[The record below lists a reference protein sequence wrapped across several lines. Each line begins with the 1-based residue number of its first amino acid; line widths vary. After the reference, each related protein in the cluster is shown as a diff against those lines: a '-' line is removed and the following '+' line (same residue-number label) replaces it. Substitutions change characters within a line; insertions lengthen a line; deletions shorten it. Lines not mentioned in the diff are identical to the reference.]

1 MGRIN
6 VFTLEA
12 SITLDASSYESEMA
26 KAAKTAK
33 DTGNAVST
41 SSSAME
47 SAMIKVPVAADKVA
61 KGMENLGKSTTKAS
75 DGIDGVKKTTEE
87 TKKPL
92 GEIPP
97 LTQKVKSAF
106 EKLSE
111 SVTKQASDLDEL
123 KAKYASLYLEQGEES
138 AEAQEVARQITE
150 LSTSLGENKAK
161 ISEAVDAANK
171 FDTTMHDTSEAVDDV
186 AEAVEDAGD
195 KTNLFADILKANLA
209 SGAIIS
215 GVKKLAG
222 VVADVGKAAY
232 TSYAQHE
239 QLTDGIKKLYGD
251 AAQAVISNAN
261 GAYKSAQMSANSY
274 MSNIMGFS
282 AALVESLNKDQ
293 KEAAKVADTA
303 LRDVA
308 DNANA
313 FGKYT
318 VEELAGVYQ
327 ALAKGQ
333 YQTLDNLMLG
343 FAGTKEGLQQLLDKA
358 NELNEEQGIHTQY
371 SINNFADIVNAIH
384 KVQEEMGIA
393 GTASGEAANTIEGS
407 TAMAKAA
414 WENLATGMAD
424 SSADMEGL
432 TKDFVDSVFT
442 AGRNIIPRVQQIVTG
457 VGTATVE
464 AISYLR
470 ETNSAIDLLVTAFEF
485 AATAATV
492 AGTAIG
498 ANMAG
503 KAIANIATIFT
514 ANASA
519 LAFFTAE
526 SGKAAVAEAT
536 LNGVFSVS
544 EIAVGVLTGKI
555 SLATAAQYAWNTAIN
570 ANPIGLIAAAVAA
583 LAIGIGKATKAH
595 KDFVKELAGEPQTVE
610 EARAKVEELE
620 QQYEEASKARLEAF
634 SSDAGFSGDT
644 VEMERLAEAIKQAKQ
659 NLADLEAQEQAAAE
673 EAAKPVNVIKAASE
687 EYAATAQSILEDY
700 QNTYTTIYNGLH
712 DVGSAFTS
720 QIEVAK
726 MSWDDFMGN
735 LKGNTEVLQQID
747 EDFAFVSEKADLA
760 GISVDGLSQYLASMS
775 TGEQAGFLAGLRDE
789 LEDMSGGTDGLSKK
803 LAELMDN
810 VSAYEAAGAETSDG
824 LALAVENV
832 NARMQEAADSYVE
845 KVGDLDQEAEATEAA
860 TNTMSGLVAG
870 IDSST
875 PGVLAK
881 LDSLASQMKSRL
893 TNSFANYTLTI
904 KANIKGSNVPGAKSG
919 LDYVPYDDYLVR
931 LHKGEKVL
939 TAEEAR
945 AYRAGESAGAS
956 GGADYDGAGFSGG
969 SRGVT
974 IIQNIQS
981 VAQTPVELAAA
992 TEAYFT
998 QARWTI

>member
-1 MGRIN
+1 MAAN
-6 VFTLEA
+6 VFELFATI
-12 SITLDASSYESEMA
+12 SLDTDEYER
-26 KAAKTAK
+26 KLK
-33 DTGNAVST
+33 DS
-41 SSSAME
+41 
-47 SAMIKVPVAADKVA
+47 
-61 KGMENLGKSTTKAS
+61 
-75 DGIDGVKKTTEE
+75 
-87 TKKPL
+87 
-92 GEIPP
+92 
-97 LTQKVKSAF
+97 
-106 EKLSE
+106 
-111 SVTKQASDLDEL
+111 
-123 KAKYASLYLEQGEES
+123 
-138 AEAQEVARQITE
+138 
-150 LSTSLGENKAK
+150 ENK
-161 ISEAVDAANK
+161 
-171 FDTTMHDTSEAVDDV
+171 TS
-186 AEAVEDAGD
+186 
-195 KTNLFADILKANLA
+195 TFADVLKANLA
-209 SGAIIS
+209 SGAIIA

-232 TSYAQHE
+232 TSYARYE
-239 QLTDGIKKLYGD
+239 QLAGGAQLMFGD
-251 AAQAVISNAN
+251 AYDFVAEKARN
-261 GAYKSAQMSANSY
+261 AYKTVQMSQNDYLQQVNGFATGLKTALGGNVQAAAELADKVITAEADVVAATGNTQEAVQNAFNGI
-274 MSNIMGFS
+274 MKSNYTMLDNLQLGIAPTKEGFQQLIDKVNEWNAENGKATAYTIDNLADCQ
-282 AALVESLNKDQ
+282 AALVDYIEMQGLAGYAAN
-293 KEAAKVADTA
+293 EAA
-303 LRDVA
+303 
-308 DNANA
+308 
-313 FGKYT
+313 G
-318 VEELAGVYQ
+318 
-327 ALAKGQ
+327 
-333 YQTLDNLMLG
+333 
-343 FAGTKEGLQQLLDKA
+343 
-358 NELNEEQGIHTQY
+358 
-371 SINNFADIVNAIH
+371 
-384 KVQEEMGIA
+384 
-393 GTASGEAANTIEGS
+393 TIEGS
-407 TAMAKAA
+407 TASMKAA
-414 WENLATGMAD
+414 WQNLATGMAD

-442 AGRNIIPRVQQIVTG
+442 AGKNIIPRVQQIVTG
-457 VGTATVE
+457 VGTATAE

-498 ANMAG
+498 ASMAG

-620 QQYEEASKARLEAF
+620 QQYEEASKARLEMF

-644 VEMERLAEAIKQAKQ
+644 VEMERLSEAIKQAKQ

-673 EAAKPVNVIKAASE
+673 EAAKPANVIKAASE
-687 EYAATAQSILEDY
+687 EYAAAAQSILEDY
-700 QNTYTTIYNGLH
+700 QNTYTSIYNGLH

-720 QIEVAK
+720 QIEVVK
-726 MSWDDFMGN
+726 MSWDGLMGN
-735 LKGNTEVLQQID
+735 LHGNTEVLQQID
-747 EDFAFVSEKADLA
+747 EDFAFIREKADLA
-760 GISVDGLSQYLASMS
+760 GVSIDGLGKYLASMS
-775 TGEQAGFLAGLRDE
+775 DGEKAGFLAGVREE
-789 LEDMSGGTDGLSKK
+789 LEDMSGGTDGLSRKF
-803 LAELMDN
+803 AELMDN
-810 VSAYEAAGAETSDG
+810 VSAYEAAGTETSDG

-832 NARMQEAADSYVE
+832 KSRMQEAADSYVE
-845 KVGDLDQEAEATEAA
+845 KVGDLDQEAAATEAA

>member
-1 MGRIN
+1 MAAN
-6 VFTLEA
+6 VFELFATI
-12 SITLDASSYESEMA
+12 SLDTDEYER
-26 KAAKTAK
+26 KLK
-33 DTGNAVST
+33 DS
-41 SSSAME
+41 
-47 SAMIKVPVAADKVA
+47 
-61 KGMENLGKSTTKAS
+61 
-75 DGIDGVKKTTEE
+75 
-87 TKKPL
+87 
-92 GEIPP
+92 
-97 LTQKVKSAF
+97 
-106 EKLSE
+106 
-111 SVTKQASDLDEL
+111 
-123 KAKYASLYLEQGEES
+123 
-138 AEAQEVARQITE
+138 
-150 LSTSLGENKAK
+150 ENK
-161 ISEAVDAANK
+161 
-171 FDTTMHDTSEAVDDV
+171 TS
-186 AEAVEDAGD
+186 
-195 KTNLFADILKANLA
+195 TFADVLKANLA
-209 SGAIIS
+209 SGAIIA

-232 TSYAQHE
+232 TSYARYE
-239 QLTDGIKKLYGD
+239 QLAGGAQLMFGD
-251 AAQAVISNAN
+251 AYDFVAEKARN
-261 GAYKSAQMSANSY
+261 AYKTVQMSQNDYLQQVNGFATGLKTALGGNVQAAAELADKVITAEADVVAATGNTQEAVQNAFNGI
-274 MSNIMGFS
+274 MKSNFTMLDNLQLGITPTKEGFQQLIDKVNEWNAENGEATAYTIDNLADCQ
-282 AALVESLNKDQ
+282 AALVDYIEMQGLAGYAAN
-293 KEAAKVADTA
+293 EAA
-303 LRDVA
+303 
-308 DNANA
+308 
-313 FGKYT
+313 G
-318 VEELAGVYQ
+318 
-327 ALAKGQ
+327 
-333 YQTLDNLMLG
+333 
-343 FAGTKEGLQQLLDKA
+343 
-358 NELNEEQGIHTQY
+358 
-371 SINNFADIVNAIH
+371 
-384 KVQEEMGIA
+384 
-393 GTASGEAANTIEGS
+393 TIEGS
-407 TAMAKAA
+407 TASMKAA
-414 WENLATGMAD
+414 WQNLATGMAD

-442 AGRNIIPRVQQIVTG
+442 AGKNIIPRVQQIVTG
-457 VGTATVE
+457 VGTATAE

-470 ETNSAIDLLVTAFEF
+470 ETNGAIDLLVTAFEF

-498 ANMAG
+498 VNMAG

-673 EAAKPVNVIKAASE
+673 EAARPANVIKAASE
-687 EYAATAQSILEDY
+687 EYAAAAQSILEDY

-789 LEDMSGGTDGLSKK
+789 LEDMSGGTEGLSKK

-845 KVGDLDQEAEATEAA
+845 KVGDLDQEAAATEAA

-875 PGVLAK
+875 PGVLDK

-945 AYRAGESAGAS
+945 AYRSGKSAGAS

>member
-6 VFTLEA
+6 VFKLEA

-186 AEAVEDAGD
+186 AEAVEDAGE

-209 SGAIIS
+209 SGAIIA

-232 TSYAQHE
+232 TSYARYE
-239 QLTDGIKKLYGD
+239 QLAGGAQLMFGD
-251 AAQAVISNAN
+251 AYDFVAEKARN
-261 GAYKSAQMSANSY
+261 AYKTVQMSQNDYLQQVNGFATGLKTALGGNVQAAAELADKVITAEADVVAATGNTKEAVQNAFNGI
-274 MSNIMGFS
+274 MKSNFTMLDNLQLGITPTKEGFQQLIDKVNEWNAENGEATAYTIDNLADCQ
-282 AALVESLNKDQ
+282 AALVDYIEMQGLAGYAAN
-293 KEAAKVADTA
+293 EAA
-303 LRDVA
+303 
-308 DNANA
+308 
-313 FGKYT
+313 G
-318 VEELAGVYQ
+318 
-327 ALAKGQ
+327 
-333 YQTLDNLMLG
+333 
-343 FAGTKEGLQQLLDKA
+343 
-358 NELNEEQGIHTQY
+358 
-371 SINNFADIVNAIH
+371 
-384 KVQEEMGIA
+384 
-393 GTASGEAANTIEGS
+393 TIEGS
-407 TAMAKAA
+407 TASMKAA
-414 WENLATGMAD
+414 WQNLATGMAD

-432 TKDFVDSVFT
+432 TQDFVDSVFT

-470 ETNSAIDLLVTAFEF
+470 ETNSAIDLLATAFEF

-492 AGTAIG
+492 AGAAIG

-503 KAIANIATIFT
+503 KAIANIATVFT

-544 EIAVGVLTGKI
+544 EIAIGVLTGKI
-555 SLATAAQYAWNTAIN
+555 SLATAAQYAWNTAIQ

-595 KDFVKELAGEPQTVE
+595 KEFVKELAGEPQTVE

-620 QQYEEASKARLEAF
+620 QQYEEASKARLEMF

-673 EAAKPVNVIKAASE
+673 EAAKPANVIKAASE
-687 EYAATAQSILEDY
+687 EYAAAAQSILEDY

-760 GISVDGLSQYLASMS
+760 GISVDGLAQYLASMS

-789 LEDMSGGTDGLSKK
+789 LEDMSGGTEGLSKK
-803 LAELMDN
+803 LAELMDGI
-810 VSAYEAAGAETSDG
+810 SAFESSGTGYTDR
-824 LALAVENV
+824 LALEVENV
-832 NARMQEAADSYVE
+832 ESRMQEAADSYVE
-845 KVGDLDQEAEATEAA
+845 KVGDLDQEAAATEAA

-875 PGVLAK
+875 PGVLTK

-904 KANIKGSNVPGAKSG
+904 KANIKGSNIPGAKSG

-939 TAEEAR
+939 TAKEAR
-945 AYRAGESAGAS
+945 AYRAGKSAGAS
-956 GGADYDGAGFSGG
+956 GGADYDGVGFAGGG
-969 SRGVT
+969 RGVT
-974 IIQNIQS
+974 IIQNINSPVQS
-981 VAQTPVELAAA
+981 EVELAAA

>member
-1 MGRIN
+1 MAAN
-6 VFTLEA
+6 VFELFATI
-12 SITLDASSYESEMA
+12 SLDTDEYER
-26 KAAKTAK
+26 
-33 DTGNAVST
+33 
-41 SSSAME
+41 
-47 SAMIKVPVAADKVA
+47 
-61 KGMENLGKSTTKAS
+61 
-75 DGIDGVKKTTEE
+75 
-87 TKKPL
+87 
-92 GEIPP
+92 
-97 LTQKVKSAF
+97 
-106 EKLSE
+106 KLKNS
-111 SVTKQASDLDEL
+111 
-123 KAKYASLYLEQGEES
+123 
-138 AEAQEVARQITE
+138 
-150 LSTSLGENKAK
+150 ENK
-161 ISEAVDAANK
+161 
-171 FDTTMHDTSEAVDDV
+171 TS
-186 AEAVEDAGD
+186 
-195 KTNLFADILKANLA
+195 TFADVLKANLA
-209 SGAIIS
+209 SGAIIA

-313 FGKYT
+313 FGKFT

-371 SINNFADIVNAIH
+371 SIDNFADIVNAIH

-424 SSADMEGL
+424 SNADIEEL
-432 TKDFVDSVFT
+432 TQDFVDSVFT
-442 AGRNIIPRVQQIVTG
+442 AGKNIIPRVQQIVTG

-485 AATAATV
+485 AATAATI

-498 ANMAG
+498 ASMAG

-555 SLATAAQYAWNTAIN
+555 SLATAAQYAWNTAVN
-570 ANPIGLIAAAVAA
+570 ANPIGLLAAAVAA

-610 EARAKVEELE
+610 EARAKVEELKK
-620 QQYEEASKARLEAF
+620 QYEKASRARLEMF

-644 VEMERLAEAIKQAKQ
+644 VEMERLAEAIKQAEQ

-712 DVGSAFTS
+712 DAGSAFTS
-720 QIEVAK
+720 VVEATEISWADAMANINGNSAVLEKMDENFDFISQAAAASGVSIEGF
-726 MSWDDFMGN
+726 SGF
-735 LKGNTEVLQQID
+735 
-747 EDFAFVSEKADLA
+747 
-760 GISVDGLSQYLASMS
+760 LASMS
-775 TGEQAGFLAGLRDE
+775 TEDAAGVLAALRTE
-789 LEDMSGGTDGLSKK
+789 LEKVGPDSESAKGPLTE
-803 LAELMDN
+803 LADAISRYN
-810 VSAYEAAGAETSDG
+810 EAGSSYSDS
-824 LALAVENV
+824 LALIVEDV
-832 NARMQEAADSYVE
+832 NGRMQEAADSYVE
-845 KVGDLDQEAEATEAA
+845 KVGDLDMEAEATEAA

-881 LDSLASQMKSRL
+881 MDSLASQMKSRL

-945 AYRAGESAGAS
+945 AYRAGKSAGAS
-956 GGADYDGAGFSGG
+956 GGADYDGVGFAGG
-969 SRGVT
+969 SRGLT
-974 IIQNIQS
+974 IIQNINSPVQS
-981 VAQTPVELAAA
+981 EVELAAA

>member
-1 MGRIN
+1 MAAN
-6 VFTLEA
+6 VFELFATI
-12 SITLDASSYESEMA
+12 SLDTDEYER
-26 KAAKTAK
+26 KLK
-33 DTGNAVST
+33 DS
-41 SSSAME
+41 
-47 SAMIKVPVAADKVA
+47 
-61 KGMENLGKSTTKAS
+61 
-75 DGIDGVKKTTEE
+75 
-87 TKKPL
+87 
-92 GEIPP
+92 
-97 LTQKVKSAF
+97 
-106 EKLSE
+106 
-111 SVTKQASDLDEL
+111 
-123 KAKYASLYLEQGEES
+123 
-138 AEAQEVARQITE
+138 
-150 LSTSLGENKAK
+150 ENK
-161 ISEAVDAANK
+161 
-171 FDTTMHDTSEAVDDV
+171 TS
-186 AEAVEDAGD
+186 
-195 KTNLFADILKANLA
+195 TFADVLKANLA
-209 SGAIIS
+209 SGAIIA

-232 TSYAQHE
+232 TSYAQYE
-239 QLTDGIKKLYGD
+239 QLAGGAQLMFGD
-251 AAQAVISNAN
+251 AYDFVAEKARN
-261 GAYKSAQMSANSY
+261 AYKSVQMSQNDYLQQVNGFATGLKTALGGNVQAAAELADKVITAEADVVAATGTTQEAVQNAFNGI
-274 MSNIMGFS
+274 MKSNYTMLDNLQLGITPTKEGFQQLIDKVNEWNAENGEATAYTIDNLADCQ
-282 AALVESLNKDQ
+282 AALVDYIEMQGLAGYAAN
-293 KEAAKVADTA
+293 EAAD
-303 LRDVA
+303 
-308 DNANA
+308 
-313 FGKYT
+313 
-318 VEELAGVYQ
+318 
-327 ALAKGQ
+327 
-333 YQTLDNLMLG
+333 
-343 FAGTKEGLQQLLDKA
+343 
-358 NELNEEQGIHTQY
+358 
-371 SINNFADIVNAIH
+371 
-384 KVQEEMGIA
+384 
-393 GTASGEAANTIEGS
+393 TIEGS
-407 TAMAKAA
+407 TASMKAA
-414 WENLATGMAD
+414 WQNLATGMAD

-442 AGRNIIPRVQQIVTG
+442 AGENIIPRVQQIVTG
-457 VGTATVE
+457 VGTATAE

-498 ANMAG
+498 VNMAG

-544 EIAVGVLTGKI
+544 EIAVGVLTGQI
-555 SLATAAQYAWNTAIN
+555 SLATAAQYAWNTAIA
-570 ANPIGLIAAAVAA
+570 ANPLGVLAAAVAA

-595 KDFVKELAGEPQTVE
+595 KAFVKELAGEPQTVE

-620 QQYEEASKARLEAF
+620 QQYEEASKARLEMF

-673 EAAKPVNVIKAASE
+673 EAAKPANVIKAASE
-687 EYAATAQSILEDY
+687 EYAAAAQSILEDY

-720 QIEVAK
+720 QIEVVK

-735 LKGNTEVLQQID
+735 LHGNTEVLQQID
-747 EDFAFVSEKADLA
+747 EDFAFISEKADLA
-760 GISVDGLSQYLASMS
+760 GVSVDGLAQYLASMS
-775 TGEQAGFLAGLRDE
+775 TGEKAGFLAGAREE
-789 LEDMSGGTDGLSKK
+789 LEDMSGGVDGLRGK
-803 LAELMDN
+803 LTTLMDG
-810 VSAYEAAGAETSDG
+810 VSAYEAAGTESTDG
-824 LALAVENV
+824 MALAVENV
-832 NARMQEAADSYVE
+832 KSRMQEAADSYVE
-845 KVGDLDQEAEATEAA
+845 KVGDLDMESEATEAA

-870 IDSST
+870 IDSSA

-945 AYRAGESAGAS
+945 AYRAGKSS
-956 GGADYDGAGFSGG
+956 GGADYDGVGFAGG

>member
-1 MGRIN
+1 MAAN
-6 VFTLEA
+6 VF
-12 SITLDASSYESEMA
+12 
-26 KAAKTAK
+26 
-33 DTGNAVST
+33 
-41 SSSAME
+41 
-47 SAMIKVPVAADKVA
+47 
-61 KGMENLGKSTTKAS
+61 
-75 DGIDGVKKTTEE
+75 
-87 TKKPL
+87 
-92 GEIPP
+92 
-97 LTQKVKSAF
+97 
-106 EKLSE
+106 
-111 SVTKQASDLDEL
+111 EL
-123 KAKYASLYLEQGEES
+123 FAT
-138 AEAQEVARQITE
+138 I
-150 LSTSLGENKAK
+150 SLGTDEYERKLKDSENK
-161 ISEAVDAANK
+161 
-171 FDTTMHDTSEAVDDV
+171 TS
-186 AEAVEDAGD
+186 
-195 KTNLFADILKANLA
+195 TFADVLKANLA
-209 SGAIIS
+209 SGAIIA

-232 TSYAQHE
+232 TSYARYE
-239 QLTDGIKKLYGD
+239 QLAGGAQLMFGD
-251 AAQAVISNAN
+251 AYDFVAEKARN
-261 GAYKSAQMSANSY
+261 AYKSVQMSQNDYLQQVNGFATGLKTALGGNVQAAAELADKVITAEADVVAATGNTQEAVQNAFNGI
-274 MSNIMGFS
+274 MKSNFTMLDNLQLGITPTKEGFQQLIDKVNEWNAENGEATAYTIDNLADCQ
-282 AALVESLNKDQ
+282 AALVDYIEMQGLAGYAAN
-293 KEAAKVADTA
+293 EAA
-303 LRDVA
+303 
-308 DNANA
+308 
-313 FGKYT
+313 G
-318 VEELAGVYQ
+318 
-327 ALAKGQ
+327 
-333 YQTLDNLMLG
+333 
-343 FAGTKEGLQQLLDKA
+343 
-358 NELNEEQGIHTQY
+358 
-371 SINNFADIVNAIH
+371 
-384 KVQEEMGIA
+384 
-393 GTASGEAANTIEGS
+393 TIEGS
-407 TAMAKAA
+407 TASMKAA
-414 WENLATGMAD
+414 WQNLATGMAD

-457 VGTATVE
+457 VGTATAE

-498 ANMAG
+498 ASMAG

-544 EIAVGVLTGKI
+544 EIAVGVLTGQI

-620 QQYEEASKARLEAF
+620 QQYEEASKARLEMF
-634 SSDAGFSGDT
+634 TSDAGFSGDT

-789 LEDMSGGTDGLSKK
+789 LEDMSGGTEGLSKK

-810 VSAYEAAGAETSDG
+810 VSAYEAAGTETSDG

>member
-1 MGRIN
+1 MAAN
-6 VFTLEA
+6 VFELFATI
-12 SITLDASSYESEMA
+12 SLDTDEYER
-26 KAAKTAK
+26 KLK
-33 DTGNAVST
+33 DS
-41 SSSAME
+41 
-47 SAMIKVPVAADKVA
+47 
-61 KGMENLGKSTTKAS
+61 
-75 DGIDGVKKTTEE
+75 
-87 TKKPL
+87 
-92 GEIPP
+92 
-97 LTQKVKSAF
+97 
-106 EKLSE
+106 
-111 SVTKQASDLDEL
+111 
-123 KAKYASLYLEQGEES
+123 
-138 AEAQEVARQITE
+138 
-150 LSTSLGENKAK
+150 ENK
-161 ISEAVDAANK
+161 
-171 FDTTMHDTSEAVDDV
+171 TS
-186 AEAVEDAGD
+186 
-195 KTNLFADILKANLA
+195 TFADVLKANLA
-209 SGAIIS
+209 SGAIIA

-232 TSYAQHE
+232 TSYARYE
-239 QLTDGIKKLYGD
+239 QLAGGAQLMFGD
-251 AAQAVISNAN
+251 AYDFVVEKARN
-261 GAYKSAQMSANSY
+261 AYKTVQMSQNDYLQQVNGFATGLKTALGGNVQAAAELADKVITAEADVVAATGNTQEAVQNAFNGI
-274 MSNIMGFS
+274 MKSNYTMLDNLQLGITPTKEGFQQLIDKVNEWNAENGEATAYTIDNLADCQ
-282 AALVESLNKDQ
+282 AALVDYIEMQGLAGYAAN
-293 KEAAKVADTA
+293 EAA
-303 LRDVA
+303 
-308 DNANA
+308 
-313 FGKYT
+313 G
-318 VEELAGVYQ
+318 
-327 ALAKGQ
+327 
-333 YQTLDNLMLG
+333 
-343 FAGTKEGLQQLLDKA
+343 
-358 NELNEEQGIHTQY
+358 
-371 SINNFADIVNAIH
+371 
-384 KVQEEMGIA
+384 
-393 GTASGEAANTIEGS
+393 TIEGS
-407 TAMAKAA
+407 TASMKAA
-414 WENLATGMAD
+414 WQNLATGMAD

-442 AGRNIIPRVQQIVTG
+442 AGKNIVPRVQQIVTG

-470 ETNSAIDLLVTAFEF
+470 ETNSAIDILVTAFEF

-498 ANMAG
+498 VNMAG

-544 EIAVGVLTGKI
+544 EIAVGVLTGQI
-555 SLATAAQYAWNTAIN
+555 SLATAAQYAWNTAIK

-595 KDFVKELAGEPQTVE
+595 KAFVKELAGEPQTVE

-620 QQYEEASKARLEAF
+620 QQYEEASKARLEMF

-644 VEMERLAEAIKQAKQ
+644 VEMERLAEAIKQAEQ
-659 NLADLEAQEQAAAE
+659 NLADLQAQEQAAAE
-673 EAAKPVNVIKAASE
+673 EAAKPANVIKAASE

-760 GISVDGLSQYLASMS
+760 GVSIDGLAQYLASMS

-803 LAELMDN
+803 LSELMDG
-810 VSAYEAAGAETSDG
+810 VSAFESSGTGYTDR

-845 KVGDLDQEAEATEAA
+845 KVGDLDQEAAATEAA

-904 KANIKGSNVPGAKSG
+904 KANIKGSNIPGAKSG

-939 TAEEAR
+939 TAKEAR
-945 AYRAGESAGAS
+945 AYRAGKSAGAS
-956 GGADYDGAGFSGG
+956 GGADYDGAGFAGG
-969 SRGVT
+969 GRGVT
-974 IIQNIQS
+974 IIQNINSPVQS
-981 VAQTPVELAAA
+981 EVELAAA

>member
-1 MGRIN
+1 MAAN
-6 VFTLEA
+6 VFELFATI
-12 SITLDASSYESEMA
+12 SLDTDEYER
-26 KAAKTAK
+26 KLK
-33 DTGNAVST
+33 DS
-41 SSSAME
+41 
-47 SAMIKVPVAADKVA
+47 
-61 KGMENLGKSTTKAS
+61 
-75 DGIDGVKKTTEE
+75 
-87 TKKPL
+87 
-92 GEIPP
+92 
-97 LTQKVKSAF
+97 
-106 EKLSE
+106 
-111 SVTKQASDLDEL
+111 
-123 KAKYASLYLEQGEES
+123 
-138 AEAQEVARQITE
+138 
-150 LSTSLGENKAK
+150 ENK
-161 ISEAVDAANK
+161 
-171 FDTTMHDTSEAVDDV
+171 TS
-186 AEAVEDAGD
+186 
-195 KTNLFADILKANLA
+195 TFADVLKANLA
-209 SGAIIS
+209 SGAINA

-232 TSYAQHE
+232 TSYARYE
-239 QLTDGIKKLYGD
+239 QLAGGAQLMFGD
-251 AAQAVISNAN
+251 AYDFVAEKARN
-261 GAYKSAQMSANSY
+261 AYKTVQMSQNDYLQQVNGFATGLKTALGGNVQAAAELADKVIAAEADVVAATGNTQEAVQNAFNGI
-274 MSNIMGFS
+274 MKSNFTMLDNLQLGITPTKEGFQQLIDKVNEWNAENGEATAYTIDNLADCQ
-282 AALVESLNKDQ
+282 AALVDYIEMQGLAGYAAN
-293 KEAAKVADTA
+293 EAA
-303 LRDVA
+303 
-308 DNANA
+308 
-313 FGKYT
+313 G
-318 VEELAGVYQ
+318 
-327 ALAKGQ
+327 
-333 YQTLDNLMLG
+333 
-343 FAGTKEGLQQLLDKA
+343 
-358 NELNEEQGIHTQY
+358 
-371 SINNFADIVNAIH
+371 
-384 KVQEEMGIA
+384 
-393 GTASGEAANTIEGS
+393 TIEGS
-407 TAMAKAA
+407 TASMKAA
-414 WENLATGMAD
+414 WQNLATGMAD
-424 SSADMEGL
+424 SNADMEGL
-432 TKDFVDSVFT
+432 TQDFVDSVFT
-442 AGRNIIPRVQQIVTG
+442 AGKNIIPRVQQIVTG
-457 VGTATVE
+457 VGTATAE

-498 ANMAG
+498 VNMAG

-544 EIAVGVLTGKI
+544 EIAVGVLTGQI

-595 KDFVKELAGEPQTVE
+595 KAFVKELAGEPQTVE

-620 QQYEEASKARLEAF
+620 QQYEEASKARLEMF
-634 SSDAGFSGDT
+634 TSDAGFSGDT
-644 VEMERLAEAIKQAKQ
+644 VEMERLSEAIKQAKQ

-673 EAAKPVNVIKAASE
+673 EAAKPANVIKAASE
-687 EYAATAQSILEDY
+687 EYAAAAQSILEDY

-720 QIEVAK
+720 QIEIAK

-789 LEDMSGGTDGLSKK
+789 LEDMSGGTEGLSKK

-845 KVGDLDQEAEATEAA
+845 KVGDLDQEAAATEAA

-875 PGVLAK
+875 PGVLDK

-956 GGADYDGAGFSGG
+956 GGADYDGVGFSGG

>member
-1 MGRIN
+1 MAAN
-6 VFTLEA
+6 VFELFATI
-12 SITLDASSYESEMA
+12 SLDTDEYER
-26 KAAKTAK
+26 KLK
-33 DTGNAVST
+33 DS
-41 SSSAME
+41 
-47 SAMIKVPVAADKVA
+47 
-61 KGMENLGKSTTKAS
+61 
-75 DGIDGVKKTTEE
+75 
-87 TKKPL
+87 
-92 GEIPP
+92 
-97 LTQKVKSAF
+97 
-106 EKLSE
+106 
-111 SVTKQASDLDEL
+111 
-123 KAKYASLYLEQGEES
+123 
-138 AEAQEVARQITE
+138 
-150 LSTSLGENKAK
+150 ENK
-161 ISEAVDAANK
+161 
-171 FDTTMHDTSEAVDDV
+171 TS
-186 AEAVEDAGD
+186 
-195 KTNLFADILKANLA
+195 TFADVLKANLA
-209 SGAIIS
+209 SGAIIA

-222 VVADVGKAAY
+222 VGADVGKAAY
-232 TSYAQHE
+232 TSYARYE
-239 QLTDGIKKLYGD
+239 QLAGGAQLMFGD
-251 AAQAVISNAN
+251 AYDFVAEKARN
-261 GAYKSAQMSANSY
+261 AYKTVQMSQNDYLQQVNGFATGLKTALGGNVQAAAELADKVITAEADVVAATGNTQEAVQNAFNGIMKSNYTMLDNLQLGITPTKEGFQQLIDKVNEWNAENGEATSY
-274 MSNIMGFS
+274 TIDNLADCQ
-282 AALVESLNKDQ
+282 AALVDYIEMQGLAGYAAN
-293 KEAAKVADTA
+293 EAA
-303 LRDVA
+303 
-308 DNANA
+308 
-313 FGKYT
+313 G
-318 VEELAGVYQ
+318 
-327 ALAKGQ
+327 
-333 YQTLDNLMLG
+333 
-343 FAGTKEGLQQLLDKA
+343 
-358 NELNEEQGIHTQY
+358 
-371 SINNFADIVNAIH
+371 
-384 KVQEEMGIA
+384 
-393 GTASGEAANTIEGS
+393 TIEGS
-407 TAMAKAA
+407 TASMKAA
-414 WENLATGMAD
+414 WQNLATGMAD

-457 VGTATVE
+457 VGAATAE

-498 ANMAG
+498 ASMAG

-544 EIAVGVLTGKI
+544 EIAVGVLTGQI

-620 QQYEEASKARLEAF
+620 QQYEEASKARLEMS

-644 VEMERLAEAIKQAKQ
+644 VEMERLSEAIKQAKQ

-673 EAAKPVNVIKAASE
+673 EAAKPANVIKAASE
-687 EYAATAQSILEDY
+687 EYAAAAQSILEDY
-700 QNTYTTIYNGLH
+700 QNTYTSIYNGLH

-720 QIEVAK
+720 QIEVVK
-726 MSWDDFMGN
+726 MSWDGLMGN
-735 LKGNTEVLQQID
+735 LHGNTEVLQQID
-747 EDFAFVSEKADLA
+747 EDFAFIREKADLA
-760 GISVDGLSQYLASMS
+760 GVSIDGLGKYLASMS
-775 TGEQAGFLAGLRDE
+775 DGEKAGFLAGVREE
-789 LEDMSGGTDGLSKK
+789 LEDMSGGTDGLSRKF
-803 LAELMDN
+803 AELMDN
-810 VSAYEAAGAETSDG
+810 VSAYEAAGTETSDG

-832 NARMQEAADSYVE
+832 KSRMQEAADSYVE
-845 KVGDLDQEAEATEAA
+845 KVGDLDMEAEATEAA

-875 PGVLAK
+875 PGVLDK

-945 AYRAGESAGAS
+945 AYRAGKSAGAS
-956 GGADYDGAGFSGG
+956 GGADYGGAGFSGG

-974 IIQNIQS
+974 VIQNIQS

>member
-1 MGRIN
+1 MAAN
-6 VFTLEA
+6 VFELFATI
-12 SITLDASSYESEMA
+12 SLDTDEYER
-26 KAAKTAK
+26 KLK
-33 DTGNAVST
+33 DS
-41 SSSAME
+41 
-47 SAMIKVPVAADKVA
+47 
-61 KGMENLGKSTTKAS
+61 
-75 DGIDGVKKTTEE
+75 
-87 TKKPL
+87 
-92 GEIPP
+92 
-97 LTQKVKSAF
+97 
-106 EKLSE
+106 
-111 SVTKQASDLDEL
+111 
-123 KAKYASLYLEQGEES
+123 
-138 AEAQEVARQITE
+138 
-150 LSTSLGENKAK
+150 ENK
-161 ISEAVDAANK
+161 
-171 FDTTMHDTSEAVDDV
+171 TS
-186 AEAVEDAGD
+186 
-195 KTNLFADILKANLA
+195 TFADVLKANLA
-209 SGAIIS
+209 SGAIIA

-232 TSYAQHE
+232 TSYARYE
-239 QLTDGIKKLYGD
+239 QLAGGAQLMFGD
-251 AAQAVISNAN
+251 AYDFVAEKARNA
-261 GAYKSAQMSANSY
+261 YETVQMSQNDY
-274 MSNIMGFS
+274 LQQVNGFS
-282 AALVESLNKDQ
+282 TGLKTALGGNVQAAAELADKVITAEADVVAATGNTQEAVQNAFNGIMKSNFTMLDNLQLGITPTKEGFQQLIDKVNEWNAENGEATAYTIDNLADCQAALVDYIEMQGLAGYAAN
-293 KEAAKVADTA
+293 EAA
-303 LRDVA
+303 
-308 DNANA
+308 
-313 FGKYT
+313 G
-318 VEELAGVYQ
+318 
-327 ALAKGQ
+327 
-333 YQTLDNLMLG
+333 
-343 FAGTKEGLQQLLDKA
+343 
-358 NELNEEQGIHTQY
+358 
-371 SINNFADIVNAIH
+371 
-384 KVQEEMGIA
+384 
-393 GTASGEAANTIEGS
+393 TIEGS
-407 TAMAKAA
+407 TASMKAA
-414 WENLATGMAD
+414 WQNLATGMAD

-457 VGTATVE
+457 VGTATAE

-498 ANMAG
+498 ASMAG

-544 EIAVGVLTGKI
+544 EIAVGVLTGQI

-620 QQYEEASKARLEAF
+620 QQYEEASKARLEMF
-634 SSDAGFSGDT
+634 TSDAGFSGDT

-720 QIEVAK
+720 QIEVVK
-726 MSWDDFMGN
+726 MSWDGLMGN
-735 LKGNTEVLQQID
+735 LHGNTEVLQQID
-747 EDFAFVSEKADLA
+747 EDFAFIREKADLA
-760 GISVDGLSQYLASMS
+760 GVSIDGLGKYLASMS
-775 TGEQAGFLAGLRDE
+775 DGEKAGFLAGVRKE
-789 LEDMSGGTDGLSKK
+789 LEDMSGGTDGLSRKF
-803 LAELMDN
+803 ATLMDGI
-810 VSAYEAAGAETSDG
+810 SAYEAAGTETSDG

-845 KVGDLDQEAEATEAA
+845 KVGDLDQEAAATEAA

-875 PGVLAK
+875 PGVLDK

-945 AYRAGESAGAS
+945 AYRAGKSAGAS
-956 GGADYDGAGFSGG
+956 GGADYDGVGFAGGG
-969 SRGVT
+969 RGVT
-974 IIQNIQS
+974 IIQNINSPVQS
-981 VAQTPVELAAA
+981 EVELAAA

>member
-1 MGRIN
+1 MAAN
-6 VFTLEA
+6 VFELFATI
-12 SITLDASSYESEMA
+12 SLDTDEYER
-26 KAAKTAK
+26 KLK
-33 DTGNAVST
+33 DS
-41 SSSAME
+41 
-47 SAMIKVPVAADKVA
+47 
-61 KGMENLGKSTTKAS
+61 
-75 DGIDGVKKTTEE
+75 
-87 TKKPL
+87 
-92 GEIPP
+92 
-97 LTQKVKSAF
+97 
-106 EKLSE
+106 
-111 SVTKQASDLDEL
+111 
-123 KAKYASLYLEQGEES
+123 
-138 AEAQEVARQITE
+138 
-150 LSTSLGENKAK
+150 ENK
-161 ISEAVDAANK
+161 
-171 FDTTMHDTSEAVDDV
+171 TS
-186 AEAVEDAGD
+186 
-195 KTNLFADILKANLA
+195 TFADVLKANLA
-209 SGAIIS
+209 SGAIIA

-232 TSYAQHE
+232 TSYARYE
-239 QLTDGIKKLYGD
+239 QLAGGAQLMFGD
-251 AAQAVISNAN
+251 AYDFVAEKARN
-261 GAYKSAQMSANSY
+261 AYKTVQMSQNDYLQQVNGFATGLKTALGGNVQAAAELADKVITAEADVVAATGNTQEAVQNAFNGI
-274 MSNIMGFS
+274 MKSNFTMLDNLQLGITPTKEGFQQLIDKVNEWNAENGEATAYTIDNLADCQ
-282 AALVESLNKDQ
+282 AALVDYIEMQGLAGYAAN
-293 KEAAKVADTA
+293 EAA
-303 LRDVA
+303 
-308 DNANA
+308 
-313 FGKYT
+313 G
-318 VEELAGVYQ
+318 
-327 ALAKGQ
+327 
-333 YQTLDNLMLG
+333 
-343 FAGTKEGLQQLLDKA
+343 
-358 NELNEEQGIHTQY
+358 
-371 SINNFADIVNAIH
+371 
-384 KVQEEMGIA
+384 
-393 GTASGEAANTIEGS
+393 TIEGS
-407 TAMAKAA
+407 TASMKAA
-414 WENLATGMAD
+414 WQNLATGMAD

-442 AGRNIIPRVQQIVTG
+442 AGKNIIPRVQQIVTG
-457 VGTATVE
+457 VGTATAE

-470 ETNSAIDLLVTAFEF
+470 ETNGAIDLLVTALEF

-492 AGTAIG
+492 AGAAIG
-498 ANMAG
+498 ASMAG

-544 EIAVGVLTGKI
+544 EIAVGVLTGQI
-555 SLATAAQYAWNTAIN
+555 SLATAAQYAWNTAVA
-570 ANPIGLIAAAVAA
+570 ANPLGLLVAA
-583 LAIGIGKATKAH
+583 ISAVTVATVKAAKTQKEKA
-595 KDFVKELAGEPQTVE
+595 KELAGDPKTIEDAT
-610 EARAKVEELE
+610 
-620 QQYEEASKARLEAF
+620 ARLSELKAKYAEL
-634 SSDAGFSGDT
+634 DAESRKMYATNPGQWMPT
-644 VEMERLAEAIKQAKQ
+644 AEMQLYGQAIDVAEQ
-659 NLADLEAQEQAAAE
+659 NLANLQAQEQAAAE
-673 EAAKPVNVIKAASE
+673 EAAKPANVIKAASE
-687 EYAATAQSILEDY
+687 EYAAAAQSILEDY

-810 VSAYEAAGAETSDG
+810 VSAYEAAGTETSDG

-845 KVGDLDQEAEATEAA
+845 KVGDLDQEAAATEAA

-945 AYRAGESAGAS
+945 AYRAGKSAGAS
-956 GGADYDGAGFSGG
+956 GGVDYDGVGFAGGG
-969 SRGVT
+969 RGVT
-974 IIQNIQS
+974 IIQNINSPVQS
-981 VAQTPVELAAA
+981 EVELAAA

>member
-1 MGRIN
+1 MAAN
-6 VFTLEA
+6 VFELFATI
-12 SITLDASSYESEMA
+12 SLDTDEYER
-26 KAAKTAK
+26 KLK
-33 DTGNAVST
+33 DS
-41 SSSAME
+41 
-47 SAMIKVPVAADKVA
+47 
-61 KGMENLGKSTTKAS
+61 
-75 DGIDGVKKTTEE
+75 
-87 TKKPL
+87 
-92 GEIPP
+92 
-97 LTQKVKSAF
+97 
-106 EKLSE
+106 
-111 SVTKQASDLDEL
+111 
-123 KAKYASLYLEQGEES
+123 
-138 AEAQEVARQITE
+138 
-150 LSTSLGENKAK
+150 ENK
-161 ISEAVDAANK
+161 
-171 FDTTMHDTSEAVDDV
+171 TS
-186 AEAVEDAGD
+186 
-195 KTNLFADILKANLA
+195 TFADVLKANLA
-209 SGAIIS
+209 SGAIIA

-232 TSYAQHE
+232 TSYARYE
-239 QLTDGIKKLYGD
+239 QLAGGAQLMFGD
-251 AAQAVISNAN
+251 AYDFVAEKARN
-261 GAYKSAQMSANSY
+261 AYKTVQMSQNDYLQQVNGFATGLKTALGGNVQAAAELADKVITAEADVVAATGNSQEAVQNAFNGI
-274 MSNIMGFS
+274 MKSNYTMLDNLQLGIAPTKEGFQQLIDKVNEWNAENGEATS
-282 AALVESLNKDQ
+282 YTIDNLADCQAALVDYIEMQGLAGYAAN
-293 KEAAKVADTA
+293 EAA
-303 LRDVA
+303 
-308 DNANA
+308 
-313 FGKYT
+313 G
-318 VEELAGVYQ
+318 
-327 ALAKGQ
+327 
-333 YQTLDNLMLG
+333 
-343 FAGTKEGLQQLLDKA
+343 
-358 NELNEEQGIHTQY
+358 
-371 SINNFADIVNAIH
+371 
-384 KVQEEMGIA
+384 
-393 GTASGEAANTIEGS
+393 TIEGS
-407 TAMAKAA
+407 TASMKAA
-414 WENLATGMAD
+414 WQNLATGMAD
-424 SSADMEGL
+424 SNADMEGL

-442 AGRNIIPRVQQIVTG
+442 AGKNIIPRVQQIVTG
-457 VGTATVE
+457 VGAATVE

-498 ANMAG
+498 ASMAG

-544 EIAVGVLTGKI
+544 EIAVGVLTGQI

-610 EARAKVEELE
+610 EARARVEELE

-673 EAAKPVNVIKAASE
+673 EAAKPANVIKAASE
-687 EYAATAQSILEDY
+687 EYAAAAQSILEDY
-700 QNTYTTIYNGLH
+700 QNTYTSIYNGLH

-720 QIEVAK
+720 QIEVVK
-726 MSWDDFMGN
+726 MSWDGLMGN
-735 LKGNTEVLQQID
+735 LHGNTEVLQQID
-747 EDFAFVSEKADLA
+747 EDFAFIREKADLA
-760 GISVDGLSQYLASMS
+760 GVSIDGLGKYLASMS
-775 TGEQAGFLAGLRDE
+775 DGEKAGFLAGVRKE
-789 LEDMSGGTDGLSKK
+789 LEDMSGGTDGLSRKF
-803 LAELMDN
+803 ATLMDGI
-810 VSAYEAAGAETSDG
+810 SAYEAAGTETSDG

-845 KVGDLDQEAEATEAA
+845 KVGDLDQEAAATEAA

-875 PGVLAK
+875 PGVLDK

-945 AYRAGESAGAS
+945 AYRAGKSAGAS
-956 GGADYDGAGFSGG
+956 GGVDYDGVGFAGGG
-969 SRGVT
+969 RGVT
-974 IIQNIQS
+974 IIQNINSPVQS
-981 VAQTPVELAAA
+981 EVELAAA

>member
-209 SGAIIS
+209 SGAIIA

-442 AGRNIIPRVQQIVTG
+442 AGKNIIPRVQQIVTG

-498 ANMAG
+498 ASMAG

-544 EIAVGVLTGKI
+544 EIAVGVLTGQI

-620 QQYEEASKARLEAF
+620 QQYEEASKARLEMF
-634 SSDAGFSGDT
+634 TSDAGFSGDT

-789 LEDMSGGTDGLSKK
+789 LEDMSGGTEGLSKK

-810 VSAYEAAGAETSDG
+810 VSAYEAAGTETSDG

>member
-195 KTNLFADILKANLA
+195 KTNLFADVLKANLA
-209 SGAIIS
+209 SGAIIA

-232 TSYAQHE
+232 TSYARYE
-239 QLTDGIKKLYGD
+239 QLAGGAQLMFGD
-251 AAQAVISNAN
+251 AYDFVAEKARN
-261 GAYKSAQMSANSY
+261 AYKTVQMSQNDYLQQVNGFATGLKTALGGNVQAAAELADKVITAEADVVAATGNSQEAVQNAFNGI
-274 MSNIMGFS
+274 MKSNYTMLDNLQLGIAPTKEGFQQLIDKVNEWNAENGEATS
-282 AALVESLNKDQ
+282 YTIDNLADCQAALVDYIEMQGLAGYAAN
-293 KEAAKVADTA
+293 EAA
-303 LRDVA
+303 
-308 DNANA
+308 
-313 FGKYT
+313 G
-318 VEELAGVYQ
+318 
-327 ALAKGQ
+327 
-333 YQTLDNLMLG
+333 
-343 FAGTKEGLQQLLDKA
+343 
-358 NELNEEQGIHTQY
+358 
-371 SINNFADIVNAIH
+371 
-384 KVQEEMGIA
+384 
-393 GTASGEAANTIEGS
+393 TIEGS
-407 TAMAKAA
+407 TASMKAA
-414 WENLATGMAD
+414 WQNLATGMAD
-424 SSADMEGL
+424 SNADMEGL

-442 AGRNIIPRVQQIVTG
+442 AGKNIIPRVQQIVTG

-498 ANMAG
+498 ASMAG

-544 EIAVGVLTGKI
+544 EIAVGVLTGQI

-620 QQYEEASKARLEAF
+620 QQYEEASKARLEMF

-644 VEMERLAEAIKQAKQ
+644 VEMERLSEAIKQAKQ

-673 EAAKPVNVIKAASE
+673 EAAKPANVIKAASE
-687 EYAATAQSILEDY
+687 EYAAAAQSILEDY
-700 QNTYTTIYNGLH
+700 QNTYTSIYNGLH

-720 QIEVAK
+720 QIEVVK
-726 MSWDDFMGN
+726 MSWDGLMGN
-735 LKGNTEVLQQID
+735 LHGNTEVLQQID
-747 EDFAFVSEKADLA
+747 EDFAFIREKADLA
-760 GISVDGLSQYLASMS
+760 GVSIDGLGKYLASMS
-775 TGEQAGFLAGLRDE
+775 DGEKAGFLAGVREE
-789 LEDMSGGTDGLSKK
+789 LEDMSGGTDGLSRKF
-803 LAELMDN
+803 AELMDN
-810 VSAYEAAGAETSDG
+810 VSAYEAAGTETSDG

-832 NARMQEAADSYVE
+832 KSRMQEAADSYVE
-845 KVGDLDQEAEATEAA
+845 KVGDLDMEAEATEAA

-875 PGVLAK
+875 PGVLDK

-945 AYRAGESAGAS
+945 AYRAGKSAGAS
-956 GGADYDGAGFSGG
+956 GGADYDGVGFAGGG
-969 SRGVT
+969 RGVT
-974 IIQNIQS
+974 IIQNINSPVQS
-981 VAQTPVELAAA
+981 EVELAAA

>member
-1 MGRIN
+1 MFG
-6 VFTLEA
+6 
-12 SITLDASSYESEMA
+12 DAYDFVAE
-26 KAAKTAK
+26 KARNAYKSVQMSQNDYLQQVNGFATGLKTALG
-33 DTGNAVST
+33 GNVQA
-41 SSSAME
+41 AAE
-47 SAMIKVPVAADKVA
+47 LADKVI
-61 KGMENLGKSTTKAS
+61 T
-75 DGIDGVKKTTEE
+75 
-87 TKKPL
+87 
-92 GEIPP
+92 
-97 LTQKVKSAF
+97 
-106 EKLSE
+106 
-111 SVTKQASDLDEL
+111 
-123 KAKYASLYLEQGEES
+123 
-138 AEAQEVARQITE
+138 AEADVVAATGNTQ
-150 LSTSLGENKAK
+150 
-161 ISEAVDAANK
+161 EAVQNAFNGIMK
-171 FDTTMHDTSEAVDDV
+171 SNFTMLDNLQLGITPTKEGFQQLIDKVNEWNAENGEATAYTID
-186 AEAVEDAGD
+186 
-195 KTNLFADILKANLA
+195 NLA
-209 SGAIIS
+209 
-215 GVKKLAG
+215 
-222 VVADVGKAAY
+222 DC
-232 TSYAQHE
+232 Q
-239 QLTDGIKKLYGD
+239 
-251 AAQAVISNAN
+251 
-261 GAYKSAQMSANSY
+261 
-274 MSNIMGFS
+274 
-282 AALVESLNKDQ
+282 AALVDYIEMQGLAGYAAN
-293 KEAAKVADTA
+293 EAA
-303 LRDVA
+303 
-308 DNANA
+308 
-313 FGKYT
+313 G
-318 VEELAGVYQ
+318 
-327 ALAKGQ
+327 
-333 YQTLDNLMLG
+333 
-343 FAGTKEGLQQLLDKA
+343 
-358 NELNEEQGIHTQY
+358 
-371 SINNFADIVNAIH
+371 
-384 KVQEEMGIA
+384 
-393 GTASGEAANTIEGS
+393 TIEGS
-407 TAMAKAA
+407 TASMKAA
-414 WENLATGMAD
+414 WQNLATGMAD

-457 VGTATVE
+457 VGTATAE

-498 ANMAG
+498 ASMAG

-544 EIAVGVLTGKI
+544 EIAVGVLTGQI

-673 EAAKPVNVIKAASE
+673 EAAKPANVIKAASE
-687 EYAATAQSILEDY
+687 EYAAAAQSILEDY
-700 QNTYTTIYNGLH
+700 QNTYTSIYNGLH

-720 QIEVAK
+720 QIEVTK

-789 LEDMSGGTDGLSKK
+789 LEDMSGGTEGLSKK

-810 VSAYEAAGAETSDG
+810 VSAYEAAGTETSDG

-845 KVGDLDQEAEATEAA
+845 KVGDLDQEAAATEAA

-956 GGADYDGAGFSGG
+956 DGADYDGAGFSGG

>member
-1 MGRIN
+1 MAAN
-6 VFTLEA
+6 VFELFATI
-12 SITLDASSYESEMA
+12 SLDTDEYER
-26 KAAKTAK
+26 KLK
-33 DTGNAVST
+33 DS
-41 SSSAME
+41 
-47 SAMIKVPVAADKVA
+47 
-61 KGMENLGKSTTKAS
+61 
-75 DGIDGVKKTTEE
+75 
-87 TKKPL
+87 
-92 GEIPP
+92 
-97 LTQKVKSAF
+97 
-106 EKLSE
+106 
-111 SVTKQASDLDEL
+111 
-123 KAKYASLYLEQGEES
+123 
-138 AEAQEVARQITE
+138 
-150 LSTSLGENKAK
+150 ENK
-161 ISEAVDAANK
+161 
-171 FDTTMHDTSEAVDDV
+171 TS
-186 AEAVEDAGD
+186 
-195 KTNLFADILKANLA
+195 TFADVLKANLA
-209 SGAIIS
+209 SGAIIA

-232 TSYAQHE
+232 TSYARYE
-239 QLTDGIKKLYGD
+239 QLAGGAQLMFGD
-251 AAQAVISNAN
+251 AYDFVAEKARN
-261 GAYKSAQMSANSY
+261 AYKSVQMSQNDYLQQVNGFATGLKTALGGNVQAAAELADKVITAEADVVAATGNTQEAVQNAFNGI
-274 MSNIMGFS
+274 MKSNFTMLDNLQLGIAPTKEGFQQLIDKVNEWNAENGEATAYTIDNLADCQ
-282 AALVESLNKDQ
+282 AALVDYIEMQGLAGYAAN
-293 KEAAKVADTA
+293 EAA
-303 LRDVA
+303 
-308 DNANA
+308 
-313 FGKYT
+313 G
-318 VEELAGVYQ
+318 
-327 ALAKGQ
+327 
-333 YQTLDNLMLG
+333 
-343 FAGTKEGLQQLLDKA
+343 
-358 NELNEEQGIHTQY
+358 
-371 SINNFADIVNAIH
+371 
-384 KVQEEMGIA
+384 
-393 GTASGEAANTIEGS
+393 TIEGS
-407 TAMAKAA
+407 TASMKAA
-414 WENLATGMAD
+414 WQNLATGMAD

-442 AGRNIIPRVQQIVTG
+442 AGKNIIPRVQQIVAG
-457 VGTATVE
+457 VGAATVE

-498 ANMAG
+498 ASMAG

-544 EIAVGVLTGKI
+544 EIAVGVLTGQI

-673 EAAKPVNVIKAASE
+673 EAAKPANVIKAASE
-687 EYAATAQSILEDY
+687 EYAAAAQSILEDY

-789 LEDMSGGTDGLSKK
+789 LEDMSGGTEGLSKK

-810 VSAYEAAGAETSDG
+810 VSAYEAAGTETSDG

-845 KVGDLDQEAEATEAA
+845 KVGDLDQEAAATEAA

-875 PGVLAK
+875 PGVLDK

-974 IIQNIQS
+974 LIQNIQA

>member
-1 MGRIN
+1 MAAN
-6 VFTLEA
+6 VFELFATI
-12 SITLDASSYESEMA
+12 SLDTDEYER
-26 KAAKTAK
+26 KLK
-33 DTGNAVST
+33 DS
-41 SSSAME
+41 
-47 SAMIKVPVAADKVA
+47 
-61 KGMENLGKSTTKAS
+61 
-75 DGIDGVKKTTEE
+75 
-87 TKKPL
+87 
-92 GEIPP
+92 
-97 LTQKVKSAF
+97 
-106 EKLSE
+106 
-111 SVTKQASDLDEL
+111 
-123 KAKYASLYLEQGEES
+123 
-138 AEAQEVARQITE
+138 
-150 LSTSLGENKAK
+150 ENK
-161 ISEAVDAANK
+161 
-171 FDTTMHDTSEAVDDV
+171 TSTFSDV
-186 AEAVEDAGD
+186 
-195 KTNLFADILKANLA
+195 LKANLA
-209 SGAIIS
+209 SGAIIA

-232 TSYAQHE
+232 TSYARYE

-371 SINNFADIVNAIH
+371 SIDNFADIVNAIH

-442 AGRNIIPRVQQIVTG
+442 AGKNIIPRVQQIVTG
-457 VGTATVE
+457 VGTATAE

-470 ETNSAIDLLVTAFEF
+470 ETNSAIDILVTAFEF

-498 ANMAG
+498 ASMAG

-620 QQYEEASKARLEAF
+620 QQYEEASKARLEMF

-644 VEMERLAEAIKQAKQ
+644 VEMERLSEAIKQAKQ

-673 EAAKPVNVIKAASE
+673 EAAKPANVIKAASE
-687 EYAATAQSILEDY
+687 EYAAAAQSILEDY
-700 QNTYTTIYNGLH
+700 QNTYTSIYNGLH

-720 QIEVAK
+720 QIEVVK
-726 MSWDDFMGN
+726 MSWDGLMGN
-735 LKGNTEVLQQID
+735 LHGNTEVLQQID
-747 EDFAFVSEKADLA
+747 EDFAFIREKADLA
-760 GISVDGLSQYLASMS
+760 GVSIDGLGKYLASMS
-775 TGEQAGFLAGLRDE
+775 DGEKAGFLAGVREE
-789 LEDMSGGTDGLSKK
+789 LEDMSGGTDGLSRKF
-803 LAELMDN
+803 AELMDN
-810 VSAYEAAGAETSDG
+810 VSAYEAAGTETSDG

-832 NARMQEAADSYVE
+832 KSRMQEAADSYVE
-845 KVGDLDQEAEATEAA
+845 KVGDLDQEAAATEAA

>member
-1 MGRIN
+1 MAAN
-6 VFTLEA
+6 VFELFATI
-12 SITLDASSYESEMA
+12 SLDTDEYER
-26 KAAKTAK
+26 KLK
-33 DTGNAVST
+33 DS
-41 SSSAME
+41 
-47 SAMIKVPVAADKVA
+47 
-61 KGMENLGKSTTKAS
+61 
-75 DGIDGVKKTTEE
+75 
-87 TKKPL
+87 
-92 GEIPP
+92 
-97 LTQKVKSAF
+97 
-106 EKLSE
+106 
-111 SVTKQASDLDEL
+111 
-123 KAKYASLYLEQGEES
+123 
-138 AEAQEVARQITE
+138 
-150 LSTSLGENKAK
+150 ENK
-161 ISEAVDAANK
+161 
-171 FDTTMHDTSEAVDDV
+171 TS
-186 AEAVEDAGD
+186 
-195 KTNLFADILKANLA
+195 TFADVLKANLA
-209 SGAIIS
+209 SGAIIA

-232 TSYAQHE
+232 TSYARYE
-239 QLTDGIKKLYGD
+239 QLAGGAQLMFGD
-251 AAQAVISNAN
+251 AYDFVAEKARN
-261 GAYKSAQMSANSY
+261 AYKTVQMSQNDYLQQVNGFATGLKTALGGNVQAAAELADKVITAEADVVAATGNTQEAVQNAFNGI
-274 MSNIMGFS
+274 MKSNFTMLDNLQLGITPTKEGFQQLIDKVNEWNAENGEATAYTIDNLADCQ
-282 AALVESLNKDQ
+282 AALVDYIEMQGLAGYAAN
-293 KEAAKVADTA
+293 EAA
-303 LRDVA
+303 
-308 DNANA
+308 
-313 FGKYT
+313 G
-318 VEELAGVYQ
+318 
-327 ALAKGQ
+327 
-333 YQTLDNLMLG
+333 
-343 FAGTKEGLQQLLDKA
+343 
-358 NELNEEQGIHTQY
+358 
-371 SINNFADIVNAIH
+371 
-384 KVQEEMGIA
+384 
-393 GTASGEAANTIEGS
+393 TIEGS
-407 TAMAKAA
+407 TASMKAA
-414 WENLATGMAD
+414 WQNLATGMAD

-442 AGRNIIPRVQQIVTG
+442 AGKNIIPRVQQIVTG
-457 VGTATVE
+457 VGTATAE

-498 ANMAG
+498 ASMAG

-673 EAAKPVNVIKAASE
+673 EAAKPANVIKAASE
-687 EYAATAQSILEDY
+687 EYAAAAQSILEDY

-760 GISVDGLSQYLASMS
+760 GISIDGLAQYLASMS
-775 TGEQAGFLAGLRDE
+775 TGEKAGFLAGAREE
-789 LEDMSGGTDGLSKK
+789 LEDMSGGVDGLRGK
-803 LAELMDN
+803 LTTLMDG
-810 VSAYEAAGAETSDG
+810 VSAYEAAGTETSDG

-845 KVGDLDQEAEATEAA
+845 KVGDLDQEAAATEAA

-875 PGVLAK
+875 PGVLDK

-945 AYRAGESAGAS
+945 AYRAGKSAGAS
-956 GGADYDGAGFSGG
+956 GGADYDGVGFAGGG
-969 SRGVT
+969 RGVT
-974 IIQNIQS
+974 IIQNINSPVQS
-981 VAQTPVELAAA
+981 EVELAAA

>member
-1 MGRIN
+1 MAAN
-6 VFTLEA
+6 VFELFATI
-12 SITLDASSYESEMA
+12 SLDTDEYER
-26 KAAKTAK
+26 KLK
-33 DTGNAVST
+33 DS
-41 SSSAME
+41 
-47 SAMIKVPVAADKVA
+47 
-61 KGMENLGKSTTKAS
+61 
-75 DGIDGVKKTTEE
+75 
-87 TKKPL
+87 
-92 GEIPP
+92 
-97 LTQKVKSAF
+97 
-106 EKLSE
+106 
-111 SVTKQASDLDEL
+111 
-123 KAKYASLYLEQGEES
+123 
-138 AEAQEVARQITE
+138 
-150 LSTSLGENKAK
+150 ENK
-161 ISEAVDAANK
+161 
-171 FDTTMHDTSEAVDDV
+171 TS
-186 AEAVEDAGD
+186 
-195 KTNLFADILKANLA
+195 TFADVLKANLA
-209 SGAIIS
+209 SGAIIA

-232 TSYAQHE
+232 TSYARYE
-239 QLTDGIKKLYGD
+239 QLAGGAQLMFGD
-251 AAQAVISNAN
+251 AYDFVAEKARN
-261 GAYKSAQMSANSY
+261 AYKTVQMSQNDYLQQVNGFATGLKTALGGNVQAAAELADKVITAEADVVAATGNSQEAVQNAFNGI
-274 MSNIMGFS
+274 MKSNYTMLDNLQLGIAPTKEGFQQLIDKVNEWNAENGEATS
-282 AALVESLNKDQ
+282 YTIDNLADCQAALVDYIEMQGLAGYAAN
-293 KEAAKVADTA
+293 EAA
-303 LRDVA
+303 
-308 DNANA
+308 
-313 FGKYT
+313 G
-318 VEELAGVYQ
+318 
-327 ALAKGQ
+327 
-333 YQTLDNLMLG
+333 
-343 FAGTKEGLQQLLDKA
+343 
-358 NELNEEQGIHTQY
+358 
-371 SINNFADIVNAIH
+371 
-384 KVQEEMGIA
+384 
-393 GTASGEAANTIEGS
+393 TIEGS
-407 TAMAKAA
+407 TASMKAA
-414 WENLATGMAD
+414 WQNLATGMAD

-457 VGTATVE
+457 VGTATAE

-498 ANMAG
+498 ASMAG

-544 EIAVGVLTGKI
+544 EIAVGVLTGQI

-620 QQYEEASKARLEAF
+620 QQYEEASKARLEMF
-634 SSDAGFSGDT
+634 TSDAGFSGDT

-720 QIEVAK
+720 QIEVVK
-726 MSWDDFMGN
+726 MSWDGLMGN
-735 LKGNTEVLQQID
+735 LHGNTEVLQQID
-747 EDFAFVSEKADLA
+747 EDFAFIREKADLA
-760 GISVDGLSQYLASMS
+760 GVSIDGLGKYLASMS
-775 TGEQAGFLAGLRDE
+775 DGEKAGFLAGVRKE
-789 LEDMSGGTDGLSKK
+789 LEDMSGGTDGLSRKF
-803 LAELMDN
+803 ATLMDGI
-810 VSAYEAAGAETSDG
+810 SAYEAAGTETSDG

-845 KVGDLDQEAEATEAA
+845 KVGDLDQEAAATEAA

-875 PGVLAK
+875 PGVLDK

-945 AYRAGESAGAS
+945 AYRAGKSAGAS
-956 GGADYDGAGFSGG
+956 GGADYDGVGFAGGG
-969 SRGVT
+969 RGVT
-974 IIQNIQS
+974 IIQNINSPVQS
-981 VAQTPVELAAA
+981 EVELAAA

>member
-1 MGRIN
+1 VGRIN
-6 VFTLEA
+6 VFKLEA

-186 AEAVEDAGD
+186 AEAVEDAVE

-209 SGAIIS
+209 SGAIIA

-232 TSYAQHE
+232 TSYARYE
-239 QLTDGIKKLYGD
+239 QLAGGAQLMFGD
-251 AAQAVISNAN
+251 AYDFVAEKARN
-261 GAYKSAQMSANSY
+261 AYKTVQMSQNDYLQQVNGFATGLKTALGGNVQAAAELADKVITAEADVVAATGNTQEAVQNAFNGI
-274 MSNIMGFS
+274 MKSNFTMLDNLQLGITPTKEGFQQLIDKVNEWNAENGEATAYTIDNLADCQ
-282 AALVESLNKDQ
+282 AALVDYIEMQGLAGYAAN
-293 KEAAKVADTA
+293 EAA
-303 LRDVA
+303 
-308 DNANA
+308 
-313 FGKYT
+313 G
-318 VEELAGVYQ
+318 
-327 ALAKGQ
+327 
-333 YQTLDNLMLG
+333 
-343 FAGTKEGLQQLLDKA
+343 
-358 NELNEEQGIHTQY
+358 
-371 SINNFADIVNAIH
+371 
-384 KVQEEMGIA
+384 
-393 GTASGEAANTIEGS
+393 TIEGS
-407 TAMAKAA
+407 TASMKAA
-414 WENLATGMAD
+414 WQNLATGMAD

-442 AGRNIIPRVQQIVTG
+442 AGKNIIPRVQQIVTG
-457 VGTATVE
+457 VGTATAE

-470 ETNSAIDLLVTAFEF
+470 ETNSAIDLLATAFEF

-492 AGTAIG
+492 AGAAIG

-503 KAIANIATIFT
+503 KAIANIATVFT

-544 EIAVGVLTGKI
+544 EIAVGVLTGQI
-555 SLATAAQYAWNTAIN
+555 SLATAAQYAWNTAIK

-673 EAAKPVNVIKAASE
+673 EAAKPANVIKAASE
-687 EYAATAQSILEDY
+687 EYAAAAQSILEDY

-760 GISVDGLSQYLASMS
+760 GISVDGLAQYLASMS

-789 LEDMSGGTDGLSKK
+789 LEDMSGGTEGLSKK

-810 VSAYEAAGAETSDG
+810 LSAYEAAGTETSDG

-845 KVGDLDQEAEATEAA
+845 KVGDLDMEAAATEAA

-875 PGVLAK
+875 PGVLGK

-945 AYRAGESAGAS
+945 AYRAGKSAGAS
-956 GGADYDGAGFSGG
+956 GEADYDGVGFAGGG
-969 SRGVT
+969 RGVT

>member
-1 MGRIN
+1 MAAN
-6 VFTLEA
+6 VFELFATI
-12 SITLDASSYESEMA
+12 SLDTDEYER
-26 KAAKTAK
+26 KLK
-33 DTGNAVST
+33 DS
-41 SSSAME
+41 
-47 SAMIKVPVAADKVA
+47 
-61 KGMENLGKSTTKAS
+61 
-75 DGIDGVKKTTEE
+75 
-87 TKKPL
+87 
-92 GEIPP
+92 
-97 LTQKVKSAF
+97 
-106 EKLSE
+106 
-111 SVTKQASDLDEL
+111 
-123 KAKYASLYLEQGEES
+123 
-138 AEAQEVARQITE
+138 
-150 LSTSLGENKAK
+150 ENK
-161 ISEAVDAANK
+161 
-171 FDTTMHDTSEAVDDV
+171 TS
-186 AEAVEDAGD
+186 
-195 KTNLFADILKANLA
+195 TFADVLKANLA
-209 SGAIIS
+209 SGAIIA

-232 TSYAQHE
+232 TSYARYE
-239 QLTDGIKKLYGD
+239 QLAGGAQLMFGD
-251 AAQAVISNAN
+251 AYDFVAEKARS
-261 GAYKSAQMSANSY
+261 AYETVQMSQNDYLQQVNGFATGLKTALGGNVQAAAELADKVITAEADVVAATGNTQEAVQNAFNGI
-274 MSNIMGFS
+274 MKSNFTMLDNLQLGIAPTKEGFQQLIDKVNEWNAENGEATAYTIDNLADCQ
-282 AALVESLNKDQ
+282 AALVDYIEMQGLAGYAAN
-293 KEAAKVADTA
+293 EAA
-303 LRDVA
+303 
-308 DNANA
+308 
-313 FGKYT
+313 G
-318 VEELAGVYQ
+318 
-327 ALAKGQ
+327 
-333 YQTLDNLMLG
+333 
-343 FAGTKEGLQQLLDKA
+343 
-358 NELNEEQGIHTQY
+358 
-371 SINNFADIVNAIH
+371 
-384 KVQEEMGIA
+384 
-393 GTASGEAANTIEGS
+393 TIEGS
-407 TAMAKAA
+407 TASMKAA
-414 WENLATGMAD
+414 WQNLATGMAD

-442 AGRNIIPRVQQIVTG
+442 AGKNIIPRVQQIVTG

-498 ANMAG
+498 ASMAG

-544 EIAVGVLTGKI
+544 EIAVGVLTGQI

-595 KDFVKELAGEPQTVE
+595 KEYVKELAGEPQTVE

-620 QQYEEASKARLEAF
+620 QQYEEASKARLEMF
-634 SSDAGFSGDT
+634 TSDAGFSGDT

-673 EAAKPVNVIKAASE
+673 EAAKPANVIKAASE
-687 EYAATAQSILEDY
+687 EYAAAAQSILEDY

-720 QIEVAK
+720 QIEVVK

-735 LKGNTEVLQQID
+735 LHGNTEVLQQID
-747 EDFAFVSEKADLA
+747 EDFAFISEKADLA
-760 GISVDGLSQYLASMS
+760 GVSVDGLAQYLASMS
-775 TGEQAGFLAGLRDE
+775 TGEKAGFLAGAREE
-789 LEDMSGGTDGLSKK
+789 LEDMSGGADGLRGK
-803 LAELMDN
+803 LATLMDG
-810 VSAYEAAGAETSDG
+810 VSAYEAAGTESTDG
-824 LALAVENV
+824 MALAVENV
-832 NARMQEAADSYVE
+832 KSRMQEAADSYAE
-845 KVGDLDQEAEATEAA
+845 KVGDLDMEAEATEAA

-945 AYRAGESAGAS
+945 AYRAGKSAGAS
-956 GGADYDGAGFSGG
+956 GGADYDGVGFAGGG
-969 SRGVT
+969 RGVT
-974 IIQNIQS
+974 IIQNINSPVQS
-981 VAQTPVELAAA
+981 EVELAAA

>member
-1 MGRIN
+1 MAAN
-6 VFTLEA
+6 VFELFATI
-12 SITLDASSYESEMA
+12 SLDTDEYER
-26 KAAKTAK
+26 KLK
-33 DTGNAVST
+33 DS
-41 SSSAME
+41 
-47 SAMIKVPVAADKVA
+47 
-61 KGMENLGKSTTKAS
+61 
-75 DGIDGVKKTTEE
+75 
-87 TKKPL
+87 
-92 GEIPP
+92 
-97 LTQKVKSAF
+97 
-106 EKLSE
+106 
-111 SVTKQASDLDEL
+111 
-123 KAKYASLYLEQGEES
+123 
-138 AEAQEVARQITE
+138 
-150 LSTSLGENKAK
+150 ENK
-161 ISEAVDAANK
+161 
-171 FDTTMHDTSEAVDDV
+171 TSTFSDV
-186 AEAVEDAGD
+186 
-195 KTNLFADILKANLA
+195 LKANLA
-209 SGAIIS
+209 SGAIIA

-232 TSYAQHE
+232 TSYARYE
-239 QLTDGIKKLYGD
+239 QLASGAQLMFGD
-251 AAQAVISNAN
+251 AYDFVAEKARN
-261 GAYKSAQMSANSY
+261 AYKSVQMSQNDYLQQVNGFATGLKTALGGNVQAAAKLADKVITAEADVVAATGTTQEAVQNAFNGI
-274 MSNIMGFS
+274 MKSNYTMLDNLQLGITPTKEGFQQLIDKVNEWNAENGEATAYTIDNLADCQ
-282 AALVESLNKDQ
+282 AALVDYIEMQGLSNYAAE
-293 KEAAKVADTA
+293 EAA
-303 LRDVA
+303 R
-308 DNANA
+308 
-313 FGKYT
+313 
-318 VEELAGVYQ
+318 
-327 ALAKGQ
+327 
-333 YQTLDNLMLG
+333 
-343 FAGTKEGLQQLLDKA
+343 
-358 NELNEEQGIHTQY
+358 
-371 SINNFADIVNAIH
+371 
-384 KVQEEMGIA
+384 
-393 GTASGEAANTIEGS
+393 TIEGS
-407 TAMAKAA
+407 TASMKAA
-414 WENLATGMAD
+414 WQNLATGMAD

-432 TKDFVDSVFT
+432 TQDFVDSVFT
-442 AGRNIIPRVQQIVTG
+442 AGKNIIPRVQQIVTG

-555 SLATAAQYAWNTAIN
+555 SLATAAQYAWNTAIT
-570 ANPIGLIAAAVAA
+570 ANPLGVLAAAVAA

-595 KDFVKELAGEPQTVE
+595 KAFVKELAGEPQTVE

-620 QQYEEASKARLEAF
+620 QQYEEASKARLEMF
-634 SSDAGFSGDT
+634 TSDAGFSGDT

-720 QIEVAK
+720 QIEVVK

-735 LKGNTEVLQQID
+735 LTGNTEVLQQID
-747 EDFAFVSEKADLA
+747 EDFAFISEKADLA
-760 GISVDGLSQYLASMS
+760 GISIDGLAQYLASMS
-775 TGEQAGFLAGLRDE
+775 TGEKAGFLAGAREE
-789 LEDMSGGTDGLSKK
+789 LEDMSGGVDGLRGK
-803 LAELMDN
+803 LATLMDG
-810 VSAYEAAGAETSDG
+810 VSAYEAAGTESTDG

-832 NARMQEAADSYVE
+832 KARMQEAADSYVE
-845 KVGDLDQEAEATEAA
+845 KVGDLDQEAAATEAA

-945 AYRAGESAGAS
+945 AYRAGKSAGAS
-956 GGADYDGAGFSGG
+956 GVADYDGVGFSGG

>member
-6 VFTLEA
+6 VFNLEA

-47 SAMIKVPVAADKVA
+47 SAMIKIPGAADKVA

-97 LTQKVKSAF
+97 LAQKVKSAF

-138 AEAQEVARQITE
+138 AEAQEVARQIAE

-161 ISEAVDAANK
+161 ISEAIDAANK

-195 KTNLFADILKANLA
+195 KTNLFADVLKANLA
-209 SGAIIS
+209 SGAIIA

-232 TSYAQHE
+232 TSYARYE
-239 QLTDGIKKLYGD
+239 QLAGGAQLMFGD
-251 AAQAVISNAN
+251 AYDFVAEKARN
-261 GAYKSAQMSANSY
+261 AYKSVQMSQNDYLQQVNGFATGLKTALGGNVQAAAELADKVITAEADVVAATGNTQEAVQNAFNGI
-274 MSNIMGFS
+274 MKSNFTMLDNLQLGITPTKEGFQQLIDKVNEWNAENGEATAYTIDNLADCQ
-282 AALVESLNKDQ
+282 AALVDYIEMQGLAGYAAN
-293 KEAAKVADTA
+293 EAA
-303 LRDVA
+303 
-308 DNANA
+308 
-313 FGKYT
+313 G
-318 VEELAGVYQ
+318 
-327 ALAKGQ
+327 
-333 YQTLDNLMLG
+333 
-343 FAGTKEGLQQLLDKA
+343 
-358 NELNEEQGIHTQY
+358 
-371 SINNFADIVNAIH
+371 
-384 KVQEEMGIA
+384 
-393 GTASGEAANTIEGS
+393 TIEGS
-407 TAMAKAA
+407 TASMKAA
-414 WENLATGMAD
+414 WQNLATGMAD
-424 SSADMEGL
+424 SNADMEGL
-432 TKDFVDSVFT
+432 TQDFVDSVFT
-442 AGRNIIPRVQQIVTG
+442 AGKNIVPRVQQIVTG

-498 ANMAG
+498 VNMAG

-555 SLATAAQYAWNTAIN
+555 SLATAAQYAWNTAIA
-570 ANPIGLIAAAVAA
+570 ANPLGVLAAAVAA

-595 KDFVKELAGEPQTVE
+595 REFVKELAGEPQTVE

-620 QQYEEASKARLEAF
+620 QQYEEASKARLEMF

-644 VEMERLAEAIKQAKQ
+644 VEMERLAEDIRQAKQ

-700 QNTYTTIYNGLH
+700 QKTYSTIYDGLH
-712 DVGSAFTS
+712 NAGSAFTS
-720 QIEVAK
+720 VVEATEI
-726 MSWDDFMGN
+726 SWADAMAN
-735 LKGNTEVLQQID
+735 INANTAVLDNMDENFAIISAAANDAGVNID
-747 EDFAFVSEKADLA
+747 GF
-760 GISVDGLSQYLASMS
+760 SQYLASMS
-775 TGEQAGFLAGLRDE
+775 TEDAAGVLAALRTE
-789 LEDMSGGTDGLSKK
+789 L
-803 LAELMDN
+803 DN
-810 VSAYEAAGAETSDG
+810 VEWGSADATVLFDDLATSINKYAESGTGVADG

-832 NARMQEAADSYVE
+832 KSRMQEAADSYVE
-845 KVGDLDQEAEATEAA
+845 KVGDLDQEAAATEAA

-875 PGVLAK
+875 PGVLDK
-881 LDSLASQMKSRL
+881 MDSLASQMKSRL
-893 TNSFANYTLTI
+893 TNSFSGFVLTI
-904 KANIKGSNVPGAKSG
+904 NANVKASGSHKNG
-919 LDYVPYDDYLVR
+919 LDYVPYDNYLAY
-931 LHKGEKVL
+931 LHKGESVL

-945 AYRAGESAGAS
+945 TWRAEKSAGAS
-956 GGADYDGAGFSGG
+956 GGADYDGAGLAGG

>member
-195 KTNLFADILKANLA
+195 KTNLFADVLKANLA
-209 SGAIIS
+209 SGAIIA

-232 TSYAQHE
+232 TSYARYE
-239 QLTDGIKKLYGD
+239 QLAGGAQLMFGD
-251 AAQAVISNAN
+251 AYDFVAEKARN
-261 GAYKSAQMSANSY
+261 AYKTVQMSQNDYLQQVNGFATGLKTALGGNVQAAAELADKVITAEADVVAATGNSQEAVQNAFNGI
-274 MSNIMGFS
+274 MKSNYTMLDNLQLGIAPTKEGFQQLIDKVNEWNAENGEATS
-282 AALVESLNKDQ
+282 YTIDNLADCQAALVDYIEMQGLAGYAAN
-293 KEAAKVADTA
+293 EAA
-303 LRDVA
+303 
-308 DNANA
+308 
-313 FGKYT
+313 G
-318 VEELAGVYQ
+318 
-327 ALAKGQ
+327 
-333 YQTLDNLMLG
+333 
-343 FAGTKEGLQQLLDKA
+343 
-358 NELNEEQGIHTQY
+358 
-371 SINNFADIVNAIH
+371 
-384 KVQEEMGIA
+384 
-393 GTASGEAANTIEGS
+393 TIEGS
-407 TAMAKAA
+407 TASMKAA
-414 WENLATGMAD
+414 WQNLATGMAD
-424 SSADMEGL
+424 SNADMEGL

-442 AGRNIIPRVQQIVTG
+442 AGKNIIPRVQQIVTG
-457 VGTATVE
+457 VGTATAE

-498 ANMAG
+498 ASMAG

-544 EIAVGVLTGKI
+544 EIAVGVLTGQI

-673 EAAKPVNVIKAASE
+673 EAAKPANVIKAASE
-687 EYAATAQSILEDY
+687 EYAAAAQSILEDY

-720 QIEVAK
+720 QIEVVK
-726 MSWDDFMGN
+726 MSWDGLMGN
-735 LKGNTEVLQQID
+735 LHGNTEVLQQID
-747 EDFAFVSEKADLA
+747 EDFAFIREKADLA
-760 GISVDGLSQYLASMS
+760 GVSIDGLGKYLASMS
-775 TGEQAGFLAGLRDE
+775 DGEKAGFLAGVRKE
-789 LEDMSGGTDGLSKK
+789 LEDMSGGTDGLSRKF
-803 LAELMDN
+803 ATLMDGI
-810 VSAYEAAGAETSDG
+810 SAYEAAVTETSDG

-845 KVGDLDQEAEATEAA
+845 KVGDLDQEAAATEAA

-945 AYRAGESAGAS
+945 AYRAGESAGTS
-956 GGADYDGAGFSGG
+956 GGADYDGVGFAGGG
-969 SRGVT
+969 RGVT
-974 IIQNIQS
+974 IIQNINSPVQS
-981 VAQTPVELAAA
+981 EVELAAA

>member
-1 MGRIN
+1 MAAN
-6 VFTLEA
+6 VFELFATI
-12 SITLDASSYESEMA
+12 SLDTDEYER
-26 KAAKTAK
+26 KLK
-33 DTGNAVST
+33 DS
-41 SSSAME
+41 
-47 SAMIKVPVAADKVA
+47 
-61 KGMENLGKSTTKAS
+61 
-75 DGIDGVKKTTEE
+75 
-87 TKKPL
+87 
-92 GEIPP
+92 
-97 LTQKVKSAF
+97 
-106 EKLSE
+106 
-111 SVTKQASDLDEL
+111 
-123 KAKYASLYLEQGEES
+123 
-138 AEAQEVARQITE
+138 
-150 LSTSLGENKAK
+150 ENK
-161 ISEAVDAANK
+161 
-171 FDTTMHDTSEAVDDV
+171 TS
-186 AEAVEDAGD
+186 
-195 KTNLFADILKANLA
+195 TFADVLKANLA
-209 SGAIIS
+209 SGAIIA

-232 TSYAQHE
+232 TSYARYE
-239 QLTDGIKKLYGD
+239 QLAEGAQLMFGD
-251 AAQAVISNAN
+251 AYDFVAEKARN
-261 GAYKSAQMSANSY
+261 AYKSVQMSQNDYLQQVNGFATGLKTALGGNVQAAAKLADKVITAEADVVAATGNTQEAVQNAFNGI
-274 MSNIMGFS
+274 MKSNFTMLDNLQLGITPTKEGFQQLIDKVNEWNAENGEATAYTIDNLADCQ
-282 AALVESLNKDQ
+282 AALVDYIEMQGLSNYAAE
-293 KEAAKVADTA
+293 EAA
-303 LRDVA
+303 R
-308 DNANA
+308 
-313 FGKYT
+313 
-318 VEELAGVYQ
+318 
-327 ALAKGQ
+327 
-333 YQTLDNLMLG
+333 
-343 FAGTKEGLQQLLDKA
+343 
-358 NELNEEQGIHTQY
+358 
-371 SINNFADIVNAIH
+371 
-384 KVQEEMGIA
+384 
-393 GTASGEAANTIEGS
+393 TIEGS
-407 TAMAKAA
+407 TASMKAA
-414 WENLATGMAD
+414 WQNLATGMAD

-432 TKDFVDSVFT
+432 TQDFVDSVFT
-442 AGRNIIPRVQQIVTG
+442 AGKNIIPRVQQIVTG

-498 ANMAG
+498 VNMAG

-544 EIAVGVLTGKI
+544 EIAVGVLTRQI
-555 SLATAAQYAWNTAIN
+555 SLATAAQYAWNTAIA
-570 ANPIGLIAAAVAA
+570 ANPLGVLAAAVAA

-595 KDFVKELAGEPQTVE
+595 KEFVKELAGEPQTVE

-620 QQYEEASKARLEAF
+620 QQYEEASKARLEMF
-634 SSDAGFSGDT
+634 TSDAGFSGDT

-789 LEDMSGGTDGLSKK
+789 LEDMSGGTEGLSKK

-810 VSAYEAAGAETSDG
+810 VSAYEAAGTETSDG

>member
-1 MGRIN
+1 MAAN
-6 VFTLEA
+6 VFELFATI
-12 SITLDASSYESEMA
+12 SLDTDEYER
-26 KAAKTAK
+26 KLK
-33 DTGNAVST
+33 DS
-41 SSSAME
+41 
-47 SAMIKVPVAADKVA
+47 
-61 KGMENLGKSTTKAS
+61 
-75 DGIDGVKKTTEE
+75 
-87 TKKPL
+87 
-92 GEIPP
+92 
-97 LTQKVKSAF
+97 
-106 EKLSE
+106 
-111 SVTKQASDLDEL
+111 
-123 KAKYASLYLEQGEES
+123 
-138 AEAQEVARQITE
+138 
-150 LSTSLGENKAK
+150 ENK
-161 ISEAVDAANK
+161 
-171 FDTTMHDTSEAVDDV
+171 TS
-186 AEAVEDAGD
+186 
-195 KTNLFADILKANLA
+195 TFADVLKANLA
-209 SGAIIS
+209 SGAIIA

-232 TSYAQHE
+232 TSYARYE
-239 QLTDGIKKLYGD
+239 QLAGGAQLMFGD
-251 AAQAVISNAN
+251 AYDFVAEKARN
-261 GAYKSAQMSANSY
+261 AYKSVQMSQNDYLQQVNGFATGLKTALGGNVQAAAELADKVITAEADVVAATGNTQEAVQNAFNGIMKSNYTMLDNLQLGIAPTKEGFQQLIDKVNEWNAENGEATSY
-274 MSNIMGFS
+274 TIDNLADCQ
-282 AALVESLNKDQ
+282 AALVDYIEMQGLAGYAAN
-293 KEAAKVADTA
+293 EAAD
-303 LRDVA
+303 
-308 DNANA
+308 
-313 FGKYT
+313 
-318 VEELAGVYQ
+318 
-327 ALAKGQ
+327 
-333 YQTLDNLMLG
+333 
-343 FAGTKEGLQQLLDKA
+343 
-358 NELNEEQGIHTQY
+358 
-371 SINNFADIVNAIH
+371 
-384 KVQEEMGIA
+384 
-393 GTASGEAANTIEGS
+393 TIEGS
-407 TAMAKAA
+407 TASMKAA
-414 WENLATGMAD
+414 WQNLATGMAD
-424 SSADMEGL
+424 SNADMEGL
-432 TKDFVDSVFT
+432 TQDFVDSVFT

-555 SLATAAQYAWNTAIN
+555 SLATAAQYAWNTAIQ

-595 KDFVKELAGEPQTVE
+595 KEFVKELAGEPQTVE
-610 EARAKVEELE
+610 EARAKVEELK
-620 QQYEEASKARLEAF
+620 QQYEEASKARLEMF

-644 VEMERLAEAIKQAKQ
+644 VEMERLAEAIKQAEQ

-673 EAAKPVNVIKAASE
+673 EAAKPANVIKAASE
-687 EYAATAQSILEDY
+687 EYAAAAQSILEDY

-712 DVGSAFTS
+712 DAGSAFTS
-720 QIEVAK
+720 VVEATEISWADAMANINANTAVLDK
-726 MSWDDFMGN
+726 MDENFAVISAAANDAGVN
-735 LKGNTEVLQQID
+735 ID
-747 EDFAFVSEKADLA
+747 GF
-760 GISVDGLSQYLASMS
+760 SQYLASMS
-775 TGEQAGFLAGLRDE
+775 T
-789 LEDMSGGTDGLSKK
+789 ED
-803 LAELMDN
+803 
-810 VSAYEAAGAETSDG
+810 AAGVLAALRTELDKVEWGSADATDLFNNLATSINKYAESGTGTADG

-832 NARMQEAADSYVE
+832 KSRMQEATDSYVE
-845 KVGDLDQEAEATEAA
+845 KVGDLDQEAAATEAA

-881 LDSLASQMKSRL
+881 MDSLASQMKSRL
-893 TNSFANYTLTI
+893 TNSFSGFVLTI
-904 KANIKGSNVPGAKSG
+904 NANVKASGSHKNG
-919 LDYVPYDDYLVR
+919 LDYVPYDNYLAY
-931 LHKGEKVL
+931 LHKGESVL

-945 AYRAGESAGAS
+945 TWRAEKSAGAS
-956 GGADYDGAGFSGG
+956 GGADYDGAGFAGG

>member
-1 MGRIN
+1 MAAN
-6 VFTLEA
+6 VFELFATI
-12 SITLDASSYESEMA
+12 SLDTDEYER
-26 KAAKTAK
+26 KLK
-33 DTGNAVST
+33 DS
-41 SSSAME
+41 
-47 SAMIKVPVAADKVA
+47 
-61 KGMENLGKSTTKAS
+61 
-75 DGIDGVKKTTEE
+75 
-87 TKKPL
+87 
-92 GEIPP
+92 
-97 LTQKVKSAF
+97 
-106 EKLSE
+106 
-111 SVTKQASDLDEL
+111 
-123 KAKYASLYLEQGEES
+123 
-138 AEAQEVARQITE
+138 
-150 LSTSLGENKAK
+150 ENK
-161 ISEAVDAANK
+161 
-171 FDTTMHDTSEAVDDV
+171 TS
-186 AEAVEDAGD
+186 
-195 KTNLFADILKANLA
+195 TFADVLKANLA
-209 SGAIIS
+209 SGAIIA

-232 TSYAQHE
+232 TSYARYE
-239 QLTDGIKKLYGD
+239 QLAGGAQLMFGD
-251 AAQAVISNAN
+251 AYDFVAEKARNA
-261 GAYKSAQMSANSY
+261 YETVQMSQNDYLQQVNGFATGLKTALGGNVQAAAELADKVITAEADVVAATGNTREAVQNAFNGI
-274 MSNIMGFS
+274 MKSNFTMLDNLQLGITPTKEGFQQLIDKVNEWNAENGEATAYTIDNLADCQ
-282 AALVESLNKDQ
+282 AALVDYIEMQGLAGYAAN
-293 KEAAKVADTA
+293 EAA
-303 LRDVA
+303 
-308 DNANA
+308 
-313 FGKYT
+313 G
-318 VEELAGVYQ
+318 
-327 ALAKGQ
+327 
-333 YQTLDNLMLG
+333 
-343 FAGTKEGLQQLLDKA
+343 
-358 NELNEEQGIHTQY
+358 
-371 SINNFADIVNAIH
+371 
-384 KVQEEMGIA
+384 
-393 GTASGEAANTIEGS
+393 TIEGS
-407 TAMAKAA
+407 TASMKAA
-414 WENLATGMAD
+414 WQNLATGMAD

-442 AGRNIIPRVQQIVTG
+442 AGKNIIPRVQQIVTG
-457 VGTATVE
+457 VGTATAE

-470 ETNSAIDLLVTAFEF
+470 ETNGAIDLLVTAFEF

-498 ANMAG
+498 VNMAG

-544 EIAVGVLTGKI
+544 EIAVGVLTGQI

-620 QQYEEASKARLEAF
+620 QQYEEASKARLEMF
-634 SSDAGFSGDT
+634 TSDAGFSGDT

-673 EAAKPVNVIKAASE
+673 EAAKPANVIKAASE
-687 EYAATAQSILEDY
+687 EYAAAAQSILEDY
-700 QNTYTTIYNGLH
+700 QNTYTSIYNGLH

-720 QIEVAK
+720 QIEVVK
-726 MSWDDFMGN
+726 MSWDGLMGN
-735 LKGNTEVLQQID
+735 LHGNTEVLQQID
-747 EDFAFVSEKADLA
+747 EDFAFIREKADLA
-760 GISVDGLSQYLASMS
+760 GVSIDGLGKYLASMS
-775 TGEQAGFLAGLRDE
+775 DGEKAGFLAGVRKE
-789 LEDMSGGTDGLSKK
+789 LEDMSGGTDGLSRKF
-803 LAELMDN
+803 ATLMDGI
-810 VSAYEAAGAETSDG
+810 SAYEAAGTETSDG

-845 KVGDLDQEAEATEAA
+845 KVGDLDQEAAATEAA

-875 PGVLAK
+875 PGVLDK

-945 AYRAGESAGAS
+945 AYRAGKSAGAS
-956 GGADYDGAGFSGG
+956 GGADYDGVGFSGG

>member
-1 MGRIN
+1 MAAN
-6 VFTLEA
+6 VFELFATI
-12 SITLDASSYESEMA
+12 SLDTDEYER
-26 KAAKTAK
+26 KLK
-33 DTGNAVST
+33 DS
-41 SSSAME
+41 
-47 SAMIKVPVAADKVA
+47 
-61 KGMENLGKSTTKAS
+61 
-75 DGIDGVKKTTEE
+75 
-87 TKKPL
+87 
-92 GEIPP
+92 
-97 LTQKVKSAF
+97 
-106 EKLSE
+106 
-111 SVTKQASDLDEL
+111 
-123 KAKYASLYLEQGEES
+123 
-138 AEAQEVARQITE
+138 
-150 LSTSLGENKAK
+150 ENK
-161 ISEAVDAANK
+161 
-171 FDTTMHDTSEAVDDV
+171 TS
-186 AEAVEDAGD
+186 
-195 KTNLFADILKANLA
+195 TFADVLKANLA
-209 SGAIIS
+209 SGAIIA

-232 TSYAQHE
+232 TSYARYE
-239 QLTDGIKKLYGD
+239 QLAGGAQLMFGD
-251 AAQAVISNAN
+251 AYDFVAEKARNA
-261 GAYKSAQMSANSY
+261 YETVQMSQNDYLQQVNGFATGLKTALGGNVQAAAELADKVITAEADVVAATGNTQEAVQNAFNGI
-274 MSNIMGFS
+274 MKSNFTMLDNLQLGIAPTKEGFQQLIDKVNEWNAENGEATAYTIDNLADCQ
-282 AALVESLNKDQ
+282 AALVDYIEMQGLAGYAAN
-293 KEAAKVADTA
+293 EAA
-303 LRDVA
+303 
-308 DNANA
+308 
-313 FGKYT
+313 G
-318 VEELAGVYQ
+318 
-327 ALAKGQ
+327 
-333 YQTLDNLMLG
+333 
-343 FAGTKEGLQQLLDKA
+343 
-358 NELNEEQGIHTQY
+358 
-371 SINNFADIVNAIH
+371 
-384 KVQEEMGIA
+384 
-393 GTASGEAANTIEGS
+393 TIEGS
-407 TAMAKAA
+407 TASMKAA
-414 WENLATGMAD
+414 WQNLATGMAD

-442 AGRNIIPRVQQIVTG
+442 AGKNIIPRVQQIVTG

-470 ETNSAIDLLVTAFEF
+470 KTNSAIDLLATAFEF

-519 LAFFTAE
+519 LASFTAE

-536 LNGVFSVS
+536 RNGVFSVS

-720 QIEVAK
+720 QIEVVK
-726 MSWDDFMGN
+726 MSWDGLMGN
-735 LKGNTEVLQQID
+735 LHGNTEVLQQID
-747 EDFAFVSEKADLA
+747 EDFAFIREKADLA
-760 GISVDGLSQYLASMS
+760 GVSIDGLGKYLASMS
-775 TGEQAGFLAGLRDE
+775 DGEKAGFLAGVRKE
-789 LEDMSGGTDGLSKK
+789 LEDMSGGTDGLSRKF
-803 LAELMDN
+803 ATLMDGI
-810 VSAYEAAGAETSDG
+810 SAYEAAGTETSDG

>member
-1 MGRIN
+1 MAAN
-6 VFTLEA
+6 VFELFATI
-12 SITLDASSYESEMA
+12 SLDTDEYER
-26 KAAKTAK
+26 KLK
-33 DTGNAVST
+33 DS
-41 SSSAME
+41 
-47 SAMIKVPVAADKVA
+47 
-61 KGMENLGKSTTKAS
+61 
-75 DGIDGVKKTTEE
+75 
-87 TKKPL
+87 
-92 GEIPP
+92 
-97 LTQKVKSAF
+97 
-106 EKLSE
+106 
-111 SVTKQASDLDEL
+111 
-123 KAKYASLYLEQGEES
+123 
-138 AEAQEVARQITE
+138 
-150 LSTSLGENKAK
+150 ENK
-161 ISEAVDAANK
+161 
-171 FDTTMHDTSEAVDDV
+171 TS
-186 AEAVEDAGD
+186 
-195 KTNLFADILKANLA
+195 TFADVLKANLA
-209 SGAIIS
+209 SGAIIA

-232 TSYAQHE
+232 TSYAQYE
-239 QLTDGIKKLYGD
+239 QLAGGAQLMFGD
-251 AAQAVISNAN
+251 AYDFVAEKARS
-261 GAYKSAQMSANSY
+261 AYKTVQMSQNDYLQQVNGFATGLKTALGGNVQAAAELADKVITAEADVVAATGNTQEAVQNAFNGIMKSNFTMLDNLQLGITPTKEGFQQLIDKVNEWNAENGKATSY
-274 MSNIMGFS
+274 TIDNLADCQ
-282 AALVESLNKDQ
+282 AALVDYIEMQGLAGYAAN
-293 KEAAKVADTA
+293 EAA
-303 LRDVA
+303 
-308 DNANA
+308 
-313 FGKYT
+313 G
-318 VEELAGVYQ
+318 
-327 ALAKGQ
+327 
-333 YQTLDNLMLG
+333 
-343 FAGTKEGLQQLLDKA
+343 
-358 NELNEEQGIHTQY
+358 
-371 SINNFADIVNAIH
+371 
-384 KVQEEMGIA
+384 
-393 GTASGEAANTIEGS
+393 TIEGS
-407 TAMAKAA
+407 TASMKAA
-414 WENLATGMAD
+414 WQNLATGMAD

-442 AGRNIIPRVQQIVTG
+442 AGKNIIPRVQQIVTG

-570 ANPIGLIAAAVAA
+570 ANPIGLLAAAVAA

-620 QQYEEASKARLEAF
+620 QQYEEASKARLEMF
-634 SSDAGFSGDT
+634 TSDAGFSGDT

-673 EAAKPVNVIKAASE
+673 EAAKPANVIKAASE
-687 EYAATAQSILEDY
+687 EYAAAAQSILEDY

-720 QIEVAK
+720 QIEVVK

-735 LKGNTEVLQQID
+735 LTGNTEVLQQID
-747 EDFAFVSEKADLA
+747 EDFAFISEKADLA
-760 GISVDGLSQYLASMS
+760 GVSVDGLAQYLASMS
-775 TGEQAGFLAGLRDE
+775 TGEKAGFLAGAREE
-789 LEDMSGGTDGLSKK
+789 LEDMSGGVDGLRGK
-803 LAELMDN
+803 LTTLMDG
-810 VSAYEAAGAETSDG
+810 VSAYEAAGTESTDG
-824 LALAVENV
+824 MALAVENV
-832 NARMQEAADSYVE
+832 KSRMQEAADSYAE
-845 KVGDLDQEAEATEAA
+845 KVGDLDMEAEATEAA

-881 LDSLASQMKSRL
+881 MDSLASQMKSRL

-945 AYRAGESAGAS
+945 AYRAGKSAGAS
-956 GGADYDGAGFSGG
+956 GGADYDGVGFAGG
-969 SRGVT
+969 SHGVT

>member
-1 MGRIN
+1 MAAN
-6 VFTLEA
+6 VFELFATI
-12 SITLDASSYESEMA
+12 SLDTDEYER
-26 KAAKTAK
+26 KLK
-33 DTGNAVST
+33 DS
-41 SSSAME
+41 
-47 SAMIKVPVAADKVA
+47 
-61 KGMENLGKSTTKAS
+61 
-75 DGIDGVKKTTEE
+75 
-87 TKKPL
+87 
-92 GEIPP
+92 
-97 LTQKVKSAF
+97 
-106 EKLSE
+106 
-111 SVTKQASDLDEL
+111 
-123 KAKYASLYLEQGEES
+123 
-138 AEAQEVARQITE
+138 
-150 LSTSLGENKAK
+150 ENK
-161 ISEAVDAANK
+161 
-171 FDTTMHDTSEAVDDV
+171 TS
-186 AEAVEDAGD
+186 
-195 KTNLFADILKANLA
+195 TFADVLKANLA
-209 SGAIIS
+209 SGAIIA

-232 TSYAQHE
+232 TSYARYE
-239 QLTDGIKKLYGD
+239 QLAGGAQLMFGD
-251 AAQAVISNAN
+251 AYDFVAEKARNA
-261 GAYKSAQMSANSY
+261 YETVQMSQNDYLQQVNGFATGLKTALGGNVQAAAELADKVITAEADVVAATGNTQEAVQNAFNGI
-274 MSNIMGFS
+274 MKSNFTMLDNLQLGIAPTKEGFQQLIDKVNEWNAENGEATAYTIDNLADCQ
-282 AALVESLNKDQ
+282 AALVDYIEMQGLAGYAAN
-293 KEAAKVADTA
+293 EAA
-303 LRDVA
+303 
-308 DNANA
+308 
-313 FGKYT
+313 G
-318 VEELAGVYQ
+318 
-327 ALAKGQ
+327 
-333 YQTLDNLMLG
+333 
-343 FAGTKEGLQQLLDKA
+343 
-358 NELNEEQGIHTQY
+358 
-371 SINNFADIVNAIH
+371 
-384 KVQEEMGIA
+384 
-393 GTASGEAANTIEGS
+393 TIEGS
-407 TAMAKAA
+407 TASMKAA
-414 WENLATGMAD
+414 WQNLATGMAD

-442 AGRNIIPRVQQIVTG
+442 AGKNIIPRVQQIVTG

-498 ANMAG
+498 ASMAG

-544 EIAVGVLTGKI
+544 EIAVGVLTGQI

-595 KDFVKELAGEPQTVE
+595 KEYVKELAGEPQTVE

-620 QQYEEASKARLEAF
+620 QQYEEASKARLEMF
-634 SSDAGFSGDT
+634 TSDAGFSGDT

-673 EAAKPVNVIKAASE
+673 EAAKPANVIKAASE
-687 EYAATAQSILEDY
+687 EYAAAAQSILEDY

-720 QIEVAK
+720 QIEVVK
-726 MSWDDFMGN
+726 MSWDDLMGN
-735 LKGNTEVLQQID
+735 LHGNTEVLQQID
-747 EDFAFVSEKADLA
+747 EDFAFIREKADLA
-760 GISVDGLSQYLASMS
+760 GVSIDGLGKYLASMS
-775 TGEQAGFLAGLRDE
+775 DGEKAGFLAGAREE
-789 LEDMSGGTDGLSKK
+789 LEDMSGGVDGLSRKF
-803 LAELMDN
+803 ATLMDG
-810 VSAYEAAGAETSDG
+810 VSAYESAGTETSDG

-832 NARMQEAADSYVE
+832 KSRMQEAADSYVE
-845 KVGDLDQEAEATEAA
+845 KVGDLDQEAAATEAA
-860 TNTMSGLVAG
+860 TNTMSGLAAG

-875 PGVLAK
+875 PGVLDK

-945 AYRAGESAGAS
+945 AYRAGKSAGAS
-956 GGADYDGAGFSGG
+956 GEADYDGVGFAGGG
-969 SRGVT
+969 RGVT
-974 IIQNIQS
+974 IIQNINSPVQS
-981 VAQTPVELAAA
+981 EVELAAA

>member
-1 MGRIN
+1 MAAN
-6 VFTLEA
+6 VFELFATI
-12 SITLDASSYESEMA
+12 SLDTDEYER
-26 KAAKTAK
+26 KLK
-33 DTGNAVST
+33 DS
-41 SSSAME
+41 
-47 SAMIKVPVAADKVA
+47 
-61 KGMENLGKSTTKAS
+61 
-75 DGIDGVKKTTEE
+75 
-87 TKKPL
+87 
-92 GEIPP
+92 
-97 LTQKVKSAF
+97 
-106 EKLSE
+106 
-111 SVTKQASDLDEL
+111 
-123 KAKYASLYLEQGEES
+123 
-138 AEAQEVARQITE
+138 
-150 LSTSLGENKAK
+150 ENK
-161 ISEAVDAANK
+161 
-171 FDTTMHDTSEAVDDV
+171 TS
-186 AEAVEDAGD
+186 
-195 KTNLFADILKANLA
+195 TFADVLKANLA
-209 SGAIIS
+209 SGAIIA

-371 SINNFADIVNAIH
+371 SIDNFADIVNAIH

-424 SSADMEGL
+424 SNADMEGL

-457 VGTATVE
+457 VGTATAE

-498 ANMAG
+498 VNMAG

-673 EAAKPVNVIKAASE
+673 EAAKPANVIKAASE
-687 EYAATAQSILEDY
+687 EYAAAAQSILEDY

-720 QIEVAK
+720 QIEVVK

-789 LEDMSGGTDGLSKK
+789 LEDMSGGTEGLSKK

-845 KVGDLDQEAEATEAA
+845 KVGDLDQEAAATEAA

-875 PGVLAK
+875 PGVLDK

-945 AYRAGESAGAS
+945 AYRSEKSAGAS
-956 GGADYDGAGFSGG
+956 GGADYDGVGFSGG

>member
-1 MGRIN
+1 MATN
-6 VFTLEA
+6 VFELFATI
-12 SITLDASSYESEMA
+12 SLDTDEYER
-26 KAAKTAK
+26 KLK
-33 DTGNAVST
+33 DS
-41 SSSAME
+41 
-47 SAMIKVPVAADKVA
+47 
-61 KGMENLGKSTTKAS
+61 
-75 DGIDGVKKTTEE
+75 
-87 TKKPL
+87 
-92 GEIPP
+92 
-97 LTQKVKSAF
+97 
-106 EKLSE
+106 
-111 SVTKQASDLDEL
+111 
-123 KAKYASLYLEQGEES
+123 
-138 AEAQEVARQITE
+138 
-150 LSTSLGENKAK
+150 ENK
-161 ISEAVDAANK
+161 
-171 FDTTMHDTSEAVDDV
+171 TS
-186 AEAVEDAGD
+186 
-195 KTNLFADILKANLA
+195 TFADVLKANLA
-209 SGAIIS
+209 SGAIS
-215 GVKKLAG
+215 AGVKKLAG

-232 TSYAQHE
+232 TSYARYE
-239 QLTDGIKKLYGD
+239 QLAGGAQLMFGD
-251 AAQAVISNAN
+251 AYDFVAEKARN
-261 GAYKSAQMSANSY
+261 AYKTVQMSQNDYLQQVNGFATGLKTALGGNVQAAAELADKVITAEADVVAATGNTQEAVQNAFNGI
-274 MSNIMGFS
+274 MKSNFTMLDNLQLGITPTKEGFQQLIDKVNEWNAENGEATAYTIDNLADCQ
-282 AALVESLNKDQ
+282 AALVDYIEMQGLAGYAAN
-293 KEAAKVADTA
+293 EAA
-303 LRDVA
+303 
-308 DNANA
+308 
-313 FGKYT
+313 G
-318 VEELAGVYQ
+318 
-327 ALAKGQ
+327 
-333 YQTLDNLMLG
+333 
-343 FAGTKEGLQQLLDKA
+343 
-358 NELNEEQGIHTQY
+358 
-371 SINNFADIVNAIH
+371 
-384 KVQEEMGIA
+384 
-393 GTASGEAANTIEGS
+393 TIEGS
-407 TAMAKAA
+407 TASMKAA
-414 WENLATGMAD
+414 WQNLATGMAD

-442 AGRNIIPRVQQIVTG
+442 AGKNIIPRVQQIVTG
-457 VGTATVE
+457 VGTATAE

-498 ANMAG
+498 ASMAG

-673 EAAKPVNVIKAASE
+673 EAAKPANVIKAASE
-687 EYAATAQSILEDY
+687 EYAAAAQSILEDY

-760 GISVDGLSQYLASMS
+760 GISIDGLAQYLASMS
-775 TGEQAGFLAGLRDE
+775 AGEKAGFLAGAREE
-789 LEDMSGGTDGLSKK
+789 LEDMSGGVDGLRGK
-803 LAELMDN
+803 LTTLMDG
-810 VSAYEAAGAETSDG
+810 VSAYEAAGTESTDG

-832 NARMQEAADSYVE
+832 KARMQEAADSYVE
-845 KVGDLDQEAEATEAA
+845 KVGDLDQEAAATEAA

-945 AYRAGESAGAS
+945 AYRAEESAGTS
-956 GGADYDGAGFSGG
+956 GGADYGGAGFSGG

>member
-1 MGRIN
+1 MAAN
-6 VFTLEA
+6 VFE
-12 SITLDASSYESEMA
+12 
-26 KAAKTAK
+26 
-33 DTGNAVST
+33 
-41 SSSAME
+41 
-47 SAMIKVPVAADKVA
+47 
-61 KGMENLGKSTTKAS
+61 
-75 DGIDGVKKTTEE
+75 
-87 TKKPL
+87 
-92 GEIPP
+92 
-97 LTQKVKSAF
+97 
-106 EKLSE
+106 
-111 SVTKQASDLDEL
+111 
-123 KAKYASLYLEQGEES
+123 
-138 AEAQEVARQITE
+138 
-150 LSTSLGENKAK
+150 
-161 ISEAVDAANK
+161 
-171 FDTTMHDTSEAVDDV
+171 
-186 AEAVEDAGD
+186 
-195 KTNLFADILKANLA
+195 LFATISLDTDEYERKLKDSGNKTSTFADVLKANLA
-209 SGAIIS
+209 SGAIIA

-232 TSYAQHE
+232 TSYARYE
-239 QLTDGIKKLYGD
+239 QLAGGAQLMFGD
-251 AAQAVISNAN
+251 AYDFVAEKARN
-261 GAYKSAQMSANSY
+261 AYKAVQMSQNDYLQQVNGFATGLKTALGGNVQAAAELADKVITAEADVVAATGNSQEAVQNAFNGI
-274 MSNIMGFS
+274 MKSNFTMLDNLQLGITPTKEGFQQLIDKVNEWNAENGEATAYTIDNLADCQ
-282 AALVESLNKDQ
+282 AALVDYIEMQGLAGYAAN
-293 KEAAKVADTA
+293 EAA
-303 LRDVA
+303 
-308 DNANA
+308 
-313 FGKYT
+313 G
-318 VEELAGVYQ
+318 
-327 ALAKGQ
+327 
-333 YQTLDNLMLG
+333 
-343 FAGTKEGLQQLLDKA
+343 
-358 NELNEEQGIHTQY
+358 
-371 SINNFADIVNAIH
+371 
-384 KVQEEMGIA
+384 
-393 GTASGEAANTIEGS
+393 TIEGS
-407 TAMAKAA
+407 TASMKAA
-414 WENLATGMAD
+414 WQNLATGMAD

-442 AGRNIIPRVQQIVTG
+442 AGKNIIPRVQQIVTG
-457 VGTATVE
+457 VGTATAE

-498 ANMAG
+498 VNMAG

-544 EIAVGVLTGKI
+544 EIAVGVLTGQI
-555 SLATAAQYAWNTAIN
+555 SLATAAQYAWNTAIS
-570 ANPIGLIAAAVAA
+570 ANPLGVLAAAVAA

-595 KDFVKELAGEPQTVE
+595 KAFVKELAGEPQTVE

-620 QQYEEASKARLEAF
+620 QQYEEASKARLEMF
-634 SSDAGFSGDT
+634 TSDAGFSGDT

-673 EAAKPVNVIKAASE
+673 EAAKPANVIKAASE
-687 EYAATAQSILEDY
+687 EYAAAAQSILEDY

-789 LEDMSGGTDGLSKK
+789 LEDMSGGTEGLSKK

-810 VSAYEAAGAETSDG
+810 VSAYEAAGTETSDG

-845 KVGDLDQEAEATEAA
+845 KVGDLDQEAAATEAA

-931 LHKGEKVL
+931 LHRGEKVL

-945 AYRAGESAGAS
+945 AYRAGKSAGAF
-956 GGADYDGAGFSGG
+956 GGADYDGAGAAGG
-969 SRGVT
+969 SRGLT
-974 IIQNIQS
+974 IIQNINSPVQS
-981 VAQTPVELAAA
+981 EVELAAA

>member
-1 MGRIN
+1 MAAN
-6 VFTLEA
+6 VFELFATI
-12 SITLDASSYESEMA
+12 SLDTDEYER
-26 KAAKTAK
+26 KLK
-33 DTGNAVST
+33 DS
-41 SSSAME
+41 
-47 SAMIKVPVAADKVA
+47 
-61 KGMENLGKSTTKAS
+61 
-75 DGIDGVKKTTEE
+75 
-87 TKKPL
+87 
-92 GEIPP
+92 
-97 LTQKVKSAF
+97 
-106 EKLSE
+106 
-111 SVTKQASDLDEL
+111 
-123 KAKYASLYLEQGEES
+123 
-138 AEAQEVARQITE
+138 
-150 LSTSLGENKAK
+150 ENK
-161 ISEAVDAANK
+161 
-171 FDTTMHDTSEAVDDV
+171 TS
-186 AEAVEDAGD
+186 
-195 KTNLFADILKANLA
+195 TFADVLKANLA
-209 SGAIIS
+209 SGAIIA

-232 TSYAQHE
+232 TSYARYE
-239 QLTDGIKKLYGD
+239 QLAGGAQLMFGD
-251 AAQAVISNAN
+251 AYDFVAEKARN
-261 GAYKSAQMSANSY
+261 AYKTVQMSQNDYLQQVNGFATGLKTALGGNVQAAAELADKVITAEADVVAATGNSQEAVQNAFNGI
-274 MSNIMGFS
+274 MKSNYTMLDNLQLGIAPTKEGFQQLIDKVNEWNAENGEATS
-282 AALVESLNKDQ
+282 YTIDNLADCQAALVDYIEMQGLAGYAAN
-293 KEAAKVADTA
+293 EAA
-303 LRDVA
+303 
-308 DNANA
+308 
-313 FGKYT
+313 G
-318 VEELAGVYQ
+318 
-327 ALAKGQ
+327 
-333 YQTLDNLMLG
+333 
-343 FAGTKEGLQQLLDKA
+343 
-358 NELNEEQGIHTQY
+358 
-371 SINNFADIVNAIH
+371 
-384 KVQEEMGIA
+384 
-393 GTASGEAANTIEGS
+393 TIEGS
-407 TAMAKAA
+407 TASMKAA
-414 WENLATGMAD
+414 WQNLATGMAD
-424 SSADMEGL
+424 SNADMEGL

-442 AGRNIIPRVQQIVTG
+442 AGKNIIPRVQQIVTG

-498 ANMAG
+498 ASMAG

-544 EIAVGVLTGKI
+544 EIAVGVLTGQI

-720 QIEVAK
+720 QIEVVK
-726 MSWDDFMGN
+726 MSWDGLMGN
-735 LKGNTEVLQQID
+735 LHGNTEVLQQID
-747 EDFAFVSEKADLA
+747 EDFAFIREKADLA
-760 GISVDGLSQYLASMS
+760 GVSIDGLGKYLASMS
-775 TGEQAGFLAGLRDE
+775 DGEKAGFLAGVREE
-789 LEDMSGGTDGLSKK
+789 LEDMSGGTDGLSRKF
-803 LAELMDN
+803 AELMGN
-810 VSAYEAAGAETSDG
+810 ISAYEAAGTETSDG
-824 LALAVENV
+824 LALAVANV
-832 NARMQEAADSYVE
+832 EARMQEAADSYVE
-845 KVGDLDQEAEATEAA
+845 KVGDLDQEAAATEAA

-875 PGVLAK
+875 PGVLDK

-904 KANIKGSNVPGAKSG
+904 KANIKGSNVPGAKNG

-945 AYRAGESAGAS
+945 AYRAGESAGTS
-956 GGADYDGAGFSGG
+956 GGADYDGAGGFGG

>member
-1 MGRIN
+1 MAAN
-6 VFTLEA
+6 VFELFATI
-12 SITLDASSYESEMA
+12 SLDTDEYER
-26 KAAKTAK
+26 KLK
-33 DTGNAVST
+33 DS
-41 SSSAME
+41 
-47 SAMIKVPVAADKVA
+47 
-61 KGMENLGKSTTKAS
+61 
-75 DGIDGVKKTTEE
+75 
-87 TKKPL
+87 
-92 GEIPP
+92 
-97 LTQKVKSAF
+97 
-106 EKLSE
+106 
-111 SVTKQASDLDEL
+111 
-123 KAKYASLYLEQGEES
+123 
-138 AEAQEVARQITE
+138 
-150 LSTSLGENKAK
+150 ENK
-161 ISEAVDAANK
+161 
-171 FDTTMHDTSEAVDDV
+171 TS
-186 AEAVEDAGD
+186 
-195 KTNLFADILKANLA
+195 TFADVLKANLA
-209 SGAIIS
+209 SGAIIA

-232 TSYAQHE
+232 TSYARYE
-239 QLTDGIKKLYGD
+239 QLAGGAQLMFGD
-251 AAQAVISNAN
+251 AYDFVAEKARN
-261 GAYKSAQMSANSY
+261 AYKTVQMSQNDYLQQVNGFATGLKTALGGNVQAAAELADKVITAEADVVAATGNSQEAVQNAFNGI
-274 MSNIMGFS
+274 MKSNYTMLDNLQLGIAPTKEGFQQLIDKVNEWNAENGEATS
-282 AALVESLNKDQ
+282 YTIDNLADCQAALVDYIEMQGLAGYAAN
-293 KEAAKVADTA
+293 EAA
-303 LRDVA
+303 
-308 DNANA
+308 
-313 FGKYT
+313 G
-318 VEELAGVYQ
+318 
-327 ALAKGQ
+327 
-333 YQTLDNLMLG
+333 
-343 FAGTKEGLQQLLDKA
+343 
-358 NELNEEQGIHTQY
+358 
-371 SINNFADIVNAIH
+371 
-384 KVQEEMGIA
+384 
-393 GTASGEAANTIEGS
+393 TIEGS
-407 TAMAKAA
+407 TASMKAA
-414 WENLATGMAD
+414 WQNLATGMAD
-424 SSADMEGL
+424 SNADMEGL

-442 AGRNIIPRVQQIVTG
+442 AGKNIIPRVQQIVTG

-498 ANMAG
+498 ASMAG

-544 EIAVGVLTGKI
+544 EIAVGVLTGQI

-673 EAAKPVNVIKAASE
+673 EAAKPANVIKAASE
-687 EYAATAQSILEDY
+687 EYAAAAQSILEDY
-700 QNTYTTIYNGLH
+700 QNTYTSIYNGLH

-720 QIEVAK
+720 QIEVTK

-789 LEDMSGGTDGLSKK
+789 LEDMSGGTEGLSKK

-810 VSAYEAAGAETSDG
+810 VSAYEAAGTETSDG

-845 KVGDLDQEAEATEAA
+845 KVGDLDQEAAATEAA

-904 KANIKGSNVPGAKSG
+904 KANIKGSNVPGANSG